1 MGKEA
6 GVVKFISGKAVAI
19 DQNGNERELK
29 VGDILYMG
37 ESIKTSDAADKIT
50 IVSNNGK
57 EITIVG
63 NDTLVLNQSTIGAEG
78 LADVSDLQNAIL
90 NGGDL
95 TKLEETAA
103 GGNTAAGGGDGVS
116 LSDAKFAEGGHYSNI
131 NATYRNLSDT
141 NRAFAS
147 YDSPISGYN
156 GGDDTIIPSNPLVT
170 FISDLNNDGTLSRV
184 EHARDTNLNTSKV
197 LITIPNDGTVRAG
210 DIVNITITKP
220 DGNTENK
227 TIPITPTIISNG
239 YQFDAPIQTGKISK
253 VDATITNFQGNVSG
267 RSEDSVTS
275 SGFSAPEVKFT
286 EDNSPDNSLLTY
298 TENAKDGKL
307 NETPVLI
314 TVKDVI
320 VGDVLH
326 VTLTKPDGKTEVR
339 DVPIDQDIINNG
351 YKIDNMPVEHNEP
364 SKVEAFVS
372 DRTNTMRSATAS
384 DSTTL
389 DVKPTLKFT
398 EDTDD
403 NIYLYDNENKQ
414 DNDFRSTTV
423 EITLPKD
430 VVIGDKIVI
439 TYTDPLT
446 KQDTTKEISLTQEMI
461 DNQKVNTSLPIF
473 PDVRT
478 SASVHVVDKN
488 NVRKSEESDQDSVM
502 PIGRNLYMTLPEEK
516 TLHEISR
523 QESMDE
529 HEVNETTALIRL
541 PNKIDNGD
549 IVTLTINEPTNGV
562 YTRNF
567 TINMNDKGEVTSI
580 TEIGN
585 GGQNF
590 PLTKESYNQYS
601 FKVPGFDLR
610 NGQDTTIR
618 ASITNMTPGR
628 HTSINESEVSASLEY
643 VKKPEVIF
651 GEANGTRSM
660 SREQAMSDGDLDST
674 TVTIKLPKNAV
685 SGDKLTVTIK
695 EPNEATAREIKYTIG
710 KDNNGKFF
718 VKDSDGNKIDTETDG
733 RSFKISGIKTATG
746 LETKVTAEIKDKD
759 GIQHAEDASSVTI
772 SNINNMAV
780 YFKEDADGN
789 VSLTRDESMKDGDLH
804 KTTIVV
810 KVPNNVIAGDVVTVK
825 IDNGTSPET
834 KKYNVISNVNGEI
847 KLEHVK
853 EDGTKE
859 TITTNAT
866 KNNEIEIPGVD
877 IVAGK
882 TITVKTK
889 TTDANGNGKAEAENH
904 NILETI
910 NDDMRIT
917 FKEDTDNDGILY
929 NAEANLDHSVN
940 TTTATIKLPSNFVLG
955 DKLIVESHNEDTPN
969 NKTTKTYEIVKDN
982 NGKLIAKHG
991 SEELD
996 ITDDTDGNKVVKYTL
1011 GLTEDHKTIINA
1023 KVTDNTG
1030 ADKTG
1035 ANEVETTSDITLDA
1049 QGNGSGSGFRLFIYE
1064 DTNRNGVLSR
1074 YEAMDDG
1081 KLNTTSAILQ
1091 IPTTVKSDDIIK
1103 VKVNGGAEKTYT
1115 VVSNDGTDV
1124 TIKDSDG
1131 RLVTLEPG
1139 NKLRISDVHIDK
1151 NNPAVVEA
1159 TINGVTKTA
1168 KATLQAMDTKDL
1180 KVEFVEDNASRD
1192 NVIDRDEAILDNDI
1206 KKTTISV
1213 QLPYSVVAGDKVTVT
1228 IKEPKADGSTSTR
1241 PITYTVTGN
1250 ANGIIS
1256 VKNEDTQDTLN
1267 LKNNTIKI
1275 PGVAMLPGRYTSA
1288 EATIKNGA
1296 ETTTSTEAKV
1306 QLAPLSDAGL
1316 SVSIVADKNDNGII
1330 SRDELDEYKK
1340 DNPSNNT
1347 SKVKVSI
1354 PGSVIEGDKIH
1365 VTVTKP
1371 GETTNAVDKKYE
1383 VESKDVNGNITLKDV
1398 TDPNHSFTIVDE
1410 NNNPKKFN
1418 ASNPLEL
1425 DAAIAVGKDKDTV
1438 AKVTLT
1444 DTFGESKT
1452 VSDTAH
1458 AEIDAIRGIMFNKDI
1473 KTSESGE
1480 RSTTVKVYLNEDARA
1495 GDKVEFKYTDPD
1507 NHHALTKTA
1516 EYTLSAADI
1525 TKGTFDQELDI
1536 NARSAYE
1543 LNVKASLKTSDGL
1556 ESKSYEPYKPFHI
1569 GVENYTVKFDASK
1582 DMKGGDSNNDT
1593 LVVDGQK
1600 VDFSHLADLNLL
1612 DAKVESFENIQ
1623 LKGNSEIKFDANAI
1637 FDITDNLN
1645 TILKIKGDATNK
1657 VDIKGKWELEKD
1669 PSIHADAGFK
1679 GYSSIDQ
1686 VNGKTIHIQIDDK
1699 IQTDL

>member
-1 MGKEA
+1 MAKEA

-63 NDTLVLNQSTIGAEG
+63 NDTLALNQSTIGTEG

-116 LSDAKFAEGGHYSNI
+116 LGDAKFAEGGHYSNI

-210 DIVNITITKP
+210 DILNITITKP

-286 EDNSPDNSLLTY
+286 EDNSPDNNLLTY

-326 VTLTKPDGKTEVR
+326 VTLTKPNGTTEVR
-339 DVPIDQDIINNG
+339 NVSIDQNIIDNG
-351 YKIDNMPVEHNEP
+351 YKIDNMPVEHGKP
-364 SKVEAFVS
+364 SKVEAYVADS
-372 DRTNTMRSATAS
+372 TNTMRSTTAS

-502 PIGRNLYMTLPEEK
+502 PIGRNLEMTLPEEK

-523 QESMDE
+523 QESTDDN
-529 HEVNETTALIRL
+529 EVNKTTARITL

-549 IVTLTINEPTNGV
+549 KLTLTITGPDPDDPVNNPSKT
-562 YTRNF
+562 YTREF
-567 TINMNDKGEVTSI
+567 TIHMDSKGVVTSV
-580 TEIGN
+580 TEN
-585 GGQNF
+585 GTSNV
-590 PLTKESYNQYS
+590 LTPIKSGDNQYTIDVS
-601 FKVPGFDLR
+601 GIQLKHGE
-610 NGQDTTIR
+610 DTTIK
-618 ASITNMTPGR
+618 AKVTNLNPNR

-651 GEANGTRSM
+651 GEANGNRSM
-660 SREQAMSDGDLDST
+660 SREQAMSDGDLNST

-685 SGDKLTVTIK
+685 NGDKLTVTIK

-759 GIQHAEDASSVTI
+759 GIQHAEDTSTVTI
-772 SNINNMAV
+772 SNINDMAV
-780 YFKEDADGN
+780 YFKEDADRN
-789 VSLTRDESMKDGDLH
+789 VSLTRAESKDADGDLH
-804 KTTIVV
+804 KTTVVV

-825 IDNGTSPET
+825 IDNGTP
-834 KKYNVISNVNGEI
+834 KKYSVISNLNGEI

-853 EDGTKE
+853 GDGTKE
-859 TITTNAT
+859 TITTNST
-866 KNNEIEIPGVD
+866 KNNEIEIPGVE
-877 IVAGK
+877 IIAGK
-882 TITVKTK
+882 TINVTTE
-889 TTDANGNGKAEAENH
+889 TTDASGGKKAEAQNH
-904 NILETI
+904 NTLETLN
-910 NDDMRIT
+910 NDMKIT
-917 FKEDTDNDGILY
+917 FDEDSDNDGILY
-929 NAEANLDHSVN
+929 NAEANRDHN
-940 TTTATIKLPSNFVLG
+940 EDTTTATIKLPSNFVLG

-982 NGKLIAKHG
+982 NGKLIAKNG

-996 ITDDTDGNKVVKYTL
+996 ITDDADGNKVVKYTL

-1030 ADKTG
+1030 ADK
-1035 ANEVETTSDITLDA
+1035 VETNSDITLDA
-1049 QGNGSGSGFRLFIYE
+1049 QGSGSGTGFRLFIDE
-1064 DTNRNGVLSR
+1064 DKDRNGVLSR
-1074 YEAMDDG
+1074 DEAMKDG
-1081 KLNTTSAILQ
+1081 KLNTTSATLQ
-1091 IPTTVKSDDIIK
+1091 IPTTVNSGGIIK

-1115 VVSNDGTDV
+1115 VASNDGTNV
-1124 TIKDSDG
+1124 TIKDAGGS
-1131 RLVTLEPG
+1131 LVALEPG
-1139 NKLRISDVHIDK
+1139 NKLKISDVHIDK
-1151 NNPAVVEA
+1151 DHPAVVEA

-1168 KATLQAMDTKDL
+1168 KATLESVDTKNL
-1180 KVEFVEDNASRD
+1180 KIEFVEDNASRD

-1206 KKTTISV
+1206 KKTIISV
-1213 QLPYSVVAGDKVTVT
+1213 QVPHNVTNGDKVAVT
-1228 IKEPKADGSTSTR
+1228 IKEPQANGTTGSRT
-1241 PITYTVTGN
+1241 ITYTVSKT
-1250 ANGIIS
+1250 ANGKIS
-1256 VKNEDTQDTLN
+1256 LTDDSDTTHTPHELE
-1267 LKNNTIKI
+1267 NNTIKI
-1275 PGVAMLPGRYTSA
+1275 PGVAMLPGRETSA
-1288 EATIKNGA
+1288 VATITNGA
-1296 ETTTSTEAKV
+1296 ETTTSSEAKAK
-1306 QLAPLSDAGL
+1306 LAPLSEAGL

-1330 SRDELDEYKK
+1330 SRDESGSKI
-1340 DNPSNNT
+1340 
-1347 SKVKVSI
+1347 SKVHVSI
-1354 PGSVIEGDKIH
+1354 PGSVIVGDKID
-1365 VTVTKP
+1365 VKI
-1371 GETTNAVDKKYE
+1371 TNPDGSTLTNHYE
-1383 VESKDVNGNITLKDV
+1383 VIGKDVNGKTTLKNIADPMHPITLGRD
-1398 TDPNHSFTIVDE
+1398 
-1410 NNNPKKFN
+1410 
-1418 ASNPLEL
+1418 NPLEL
-1425 DAAIAVGKDKDTV
+1425 DATIAVGKETK
-1438 AKVTLT
+1438 AEVTLT

-1480 RSTTVKVYLNEDARA
+1480 RSTTVKVYLNEDARE
-1495 GDKVEFKYTDPD
+1495 GDTVEFKYTNPD
-1507 NHHALTKTA
+1507 NHALTKTA
-1516 EYTLSAADI
+1516 TYTLSAADI
-1525 TKGTFDQELDI
+1525 AKGTFDQELDI
-1536 NARSAYE
+1536 NARSAYD

-1556 ESKSYEPYKPFHI
+1556 ESKSYEPYKPLHI

-1582 DMKGGDSNNDT
+1582 DMKGGEGHDT
-1593 LVVDGQK
+1593 LVFDKQIVDLRGIT
-1600 VDFSHLADLNLL
+1600 NL
-1612 DAKVESFENIQ
+1612 DSKVESFENLE
-1623 LKGNSEIKFDANAI
+1623 LKGETKIKFNAQNI
-1637 FDITDNLN
+1637 LDITDNPD
-1645 TILKIKGDATNK
+1645 TVLKIKGGNIDANGNKITK
-1657 VDIKGKWELEKD
+1657 VDLVHKWTED
-1669 PSIHADAGFK
+1669 HSYDTAGFK

-1686 VNGKTIHIQIDDK
+1686 INGKTIHIQIDDK
-1699 IQTDL
+1699 IHTDL

>member
-1 MGKEA
+1 MAKEA

-63 NDTLVLNQSTIGAEG
+63 NDTLALNQSTIGTEG

-210 DIVNITITKP
+210 DILNITITKP

-267 RSEDSVTS
+267 RSEDSITS

-286 EDNSPDNSLLTY
+286 EDNGPDNSLLTY

-326 VTLTKPDGKTEVR
+326 VTLTKPDGTTEVKN
-339 DVPIDQDIINNG
+339 VSIDQNIIDNG
-351 YKIDNMPVEHNEP
+351 YKISNMPVEHGKP
-364 SKVEAFVS
+364 SKVEAYVADS
-372 DRTNTMRSATAS
+372 TNTMRSATAS

-389 DVKPTLKFT
+389 DVKPTLTFT
-398 EDTDD
+398 EDQD
-403 NIYLYDNENKQ
+403 NNGYLYDPENSQ
-414 DNDFRSTTV
+414 DNNFRSTTV

-502 PIGRNLYMTLPEEK
+502 PIGRNLEMTLPEEK

-585 GGQNF
+585 GEQNF

-660 SREQAMSDGDLDST
+660 SREQAMSDHDLNST

-733 RSFKISGIKTATG
+733 RSFKVSGIKTATG

-759 GIQHAEDASSVTI
+759 GIQHAEDTSTVTI
-772 SNINNMAV
+772 SNINDMAV
-780 YFKEDADGN
+780 YFKEDADRN
-789 VSLTRDESMKDGDLH
+789 VSLTRAESKDSDGDLH
-804 KTTIVV
+804 KTTVVV
-810 KVPNNVIAGDVVTVK
+810 KVPNNVIVGDVVTVK
-825 IDNGTSPET
+825 IDNGTSPKT
-834 KKYNVISNVNGEI
+834 YKVTGRDPSGKIM
-847 KLEHVK
+847 LEDTSTHNS
-853 EDGTKE
+853 
-859 TITTNAT
+859 ITASD
-866 KNNEIEIPGVD
+866 KNEIEIPGVE
-877 IVAGK
+877 IIAGK
-882 TITVKTK
+882 TINVTTE
-889 TTDANGNGKAEAENH
+889 TTDASGGKKAEAQNH
-904 NILETI
+904 NTLETLN
-910 NDDMRIT
+910 NDMKIT
-917 FKEDTDNDGILY
+917 FDEDSDNDGILY
-929 NAEANLDHSVN
+929 NAEANRDHN
-940 TTTATIKLPSNFVLG
+940 EDTTTATIKLPSNFVLG
-955 DKLIVESHNEDTPN
+955 DKLIVESHNEDTLN

-982 NGKLIAKHG
+982 NGKLIAKNG

-996 ITDDTDGNKVVKYTL
+996 ITDDADGNKVVKYTL

-1030 ADKTG
+1030 ADK
-1035 ANEVETTSDITLDA
+1035 VETNSDITLDA
-1049 QGNGSGSGFRLFIYE
+1049 QGSGSGTGFRLFIDE
-1064 DTNRNGVLSR
+1064 DKDRNGVLSR
-1074 YEAMDDG
+1074 DEAMKDG
-1081 KLNTTSAILQ
+1081 KLNTTSATLQ
-1091 IPTTVKSDDIIK
+1091 IPTTVNGGDIIK
-1103 VKVNGGAEKTYT
+1103 VKVNGGAEQEYT
-1115 VVSNDGTDV
+1115 VVSNVSNRITLKFPDNHTELLPTD
-1124 TIKDSDG
+1124 
-1131 RLVTLEPG
+1131 
-1139 NKLRISDVHIDK
+1139 NKLKISNVHIDK
-1151 NNPAVVEA
+1151 DHPAVVEA

-1168 KATLQAMDTKDL
+1168 KATLESVDTKNL
-1180 KVEFVEDNASRD
+1180 KIEFVEDNASRD

-1206 KKTTISV
+1206 KKTIISV
-1213 QLPYSVVAGDKVTVT
+1213 QVPHNVTNGDKVAVT
-1228 IKEPKADGSTSTR
+1228 IKEPQANGTTGSRT
-1241 PITYTVTGN
+1241 ITYTVSKT
-1250 ANGIIS
+1250 ANGKIS
-1256 VKNEDTQDTLN
+1256 LTDDATHVTTQLA
-1267 LKNNTIKI
+1267 NNTIKI
-1275 PGVAMLPGRYTSA
+1275 PGVAMLPGRETSA
-1288 EATIKNGA
+1288 VATITNGA
-1296 ETTTSTEAKV
+1296 ETTTSSEAKAK
-1306 QLAPLSDAGL
+1306 LAPLSEAGL

-1330 SRDELDEYKK
+1330 SRDESGSKI
-1340 DNPSNNT
+1340 
-1347 SKVKVSI
+1347 SKVHVSI
-1354 PGSVIEGDKIH
+1354 PGSVIAGDKID
-1365 VTVTKP
+1365 VKITNPNGSTLTKH
-1371 GETTNAVDKKYE
+1371 YE
-1383 VESKDVNGNITLKDV
+1383 VMRKDVNGKITLKNLDDSSQQ
-1398 TDPNHSFTIVDE
+1398 TLGRDT
-1410 NNNPKKFN
+1410 
-1418 ASNPLEL
+1418 PLDL
-1425 DAAIAVGKDKDTV
+1425 DATIAVGKDTK
-1438 AKVTLT
+1438 AEVTLT

-1473 KTSESGE
+1473 KTSENGE
-1480 RSTTVKVYLNEDARA
+1480 RSTTVKVYLNEDARN
-1495 GDKVEFKYTDPD
+1495 GDTVEFKYTDPD

-1516 EYTLSAADI
+1516 THTLSAEDI
-1525 TKGTFDQELDI
+1525 AKGTFDQELDI
-1536 NARSAYE
+1536 NARSAYDLE
-1543 LNVKASLKTSDGL
+1543 VKATLKTSDSDGL
-1556 ESKSYEPYKPFHI
+1556 ESKSYEPYKPLHI

-1582 DMKGGDSNNDT
+1582 DMKGGKGNDT
-1593 LVVDGQK
+1593 LVFDGDK
-1600 VDFSHLADLNLL
+1600 VDFNNISNL
-1612 DAKVESFENIQ
+1612 DSKVESFENIE
-1623 LKGNSEIKFDANAI
+1623 LKGKTEIKFNAQNI
-1637 FDITDNLN
+1637 LDITDNHD
-1645 TILKIKGDATNK
+1645 TVLKIKGGDVDANGNKITK
-1657 VDIKGKWELEKD
+1657 VDLDHKWD
-1669 PSIHADAGFK
+1669 RDSNYDASGFK

-1686 VNGKTIHIQIDDK
+1686 INGKTIHIQIDDK
-1699 IQTDL
+1699 IHTDL

>member
-1 MGKEA
+1 MAKEA

-63 NDTLVLNQSTIGAEG
+63 NDTLALNQSTIGAEG
-78 LADVSDLQNAIL
+78 LADVSDLQNTIL

-95 TKLEETAA
+95 TKFEETAA

-210 DIVNITITKP
+210 DILNITITKP

-286 EDNSPDNSLLTY
+286 EDNGPDNNLLTY

-326 VTLTKPDGKTEVR
+326 VTLTKPDGTTEVKN
-339 DVPIDQDIINNG
+339 VSIDQNIIDNG
-351 YKIDNMPVEHNEP
+351 YKIGNMPVEHGKP
-364 SKVEAFVS
+364 SKVEAYVADS
-372 DRTNTMRSATAS
+372 TNTMRSATAS

-389 DVKPTLKFT
+389 DVKPTLTFT
-398 EDTDD
+398 EDQD
-403 NIYLYDNENKQ
+403 NNGYLYDPENSQ
-414 DNDFRSTTV
+414 DNNFRSTTV

-502 PIGRNLYMTLPEEK
+502 PIGRNLEMTLPEEK

-523 QESMDE
+523 QESTDDN
-529 HEVNETTALIRL
+529 EVNKTTARITL

-549 IVTLTINEPTNGV
+549 KLTLTITGPDPDDPVNNPSKT
-562 YTRNF
+562 YTREF
-567 TINMNDKGEVTSI
+567 TIHMDSKGAVTSV
-580 TEIGN
+580 TEN
-585 GGQNF
+585 GTSNV
-590 PLTKESYNQYS
+590 LTPIKAGDNQYIINVS
-601 FKVPGFDLR
+601 GIQLKHGE
-610 NGQDTTIR
+610 DTTIK
-618 ASITNMTPGR
+618 AKVTNLNPNR

-660 SREQAMSDGDLDST
+660 SREQAMSDHDLNST

-695 EPNEATAREIKYTIG
+695 EPNEATAREIKYIIG
-710 KDNNGKFF
+710 KDNNGKFY
-718 VKDSDGNKIDTETDG
+718 VKDSGGNKIDTETDG

-759 GIQHAEDASSVTI
+759 GIQHAEDTSTVTI
-772 SNINNMAV
+772 SNINDMAV
-780 YFKEDADGN
+780 YFKEDADRN
-789 VSLTRDESMKDGDLH
+789 VSLTRAESKDADGDLH
-804 KTTIVV
+804 KTTVVV
-810 KVPNNVIAGDVVTVK
+810 KVPNNVIVGDMVTIK
-825 IDNGTSPET
+825 IDNGTSPKTYKVTGRDPSGKIMLEDT
-834 KKYNVISNVNGEI
+834 STHIS
-847 KLEHVK
+847 
-853 EDGTKE
+853 
-859 TITTNAT
+859 ITASD
-866 KNNEIEIPGVD
+866 KNEIEIPGVE
-877 IVAGK
+877 IIAGK
-882 TITVKTK
+882 TINVTAE
-889 TTDANGNGKAEAENH
+889 TTDASGGKKAEAQNH
-904 NILETI
+904 NTLEKLHE
-910 NDDMRIT
+910 DMEIT
-917 FKEDTDNDGILY
+917 FEKDTDNDGILGST
-929 NAEANLDHSVN
+929 EATGA
-940 TTTATIKLPSNFVLG
+940 TTIATIKLPSNFVLG

-982 NGKLIAKHG
+982 NGKLIAKNG

-996 ITDDTDGNKVVKYTL
+996 ITDDADGNKVVKYTL

-1030 ADKTG
+1030 ADK
-1035 ANEVETTSDITLDA
+1035 VETNSDITLDA
-1049 QGNGSGSGFRLFIYE
+1049 QGSGSGTGFRLFIDE
-1064 DTNRNGVLSR
+1064 DKDRNGVLSR
-1074 YEAMDDG
+1074 DEAMKDG
-1081 KLNTTSAILQ
+1081 KLNTTSATLQ
-1091 IPTTVKSDDIIK
+1091 IPTTVNSGDIIK
-1103 VKVNGGAEKTYT
+1103 VKVNGGAEQEYT
-1115 VVSNDGTDV
+1115 VVSNDGTNV
-1124 TIKDSDG
+1124 TIKDAGGSI
-1131 RLVTLEPG
+1131 VALEPG
-1139 NKLRISDVHIDK
+1139 NKLKISDVHIDK
-1151 NNPAVVEA
+1151 DHPAVVES
-1159 TINGVTKTA
+1159 TINGATKIA
-1168 KATLQAMDTKDL
+1168 KATLESVDTKNL
-1180 KVEFVEDNASRD
+1180 KIEFVEDNASRD

-1206 KKTTISV
+1206 KKTIISV
-1213 QLPYSVVAGDKVTVT
+1213 QVPHNVTNGDKVAVT
-1228 IKEPKADGSTSTR
+1228 IKEPQANGTTGSRT
-1241 PITYTVTGN
+1241 ITYTVSKT
-1250 ANGIIS
+1250 ANGKIS
-1256 VKNEDTQDTLN
+1256 LTDDSDTTHTPHELE
-1267 LKNNTIKI
+1267 NNTIKI
-1275 PGVAMLPGRYTSA
+1275 PGVAMLPGRETSA
-1288 EATIKNGA
+1288 VATITNGA
-1296 ETTTSTEAKV
+1296 ETTTSSEAKAK
-1306 QLAPLSDAGL
+1306 LAPLSEAGL

-1330 SRDELDEYKK
+1330 SRDESGSKI
-1340 DNPSNNT
+1340 
-1347 SKVKVSI
+1347 SKVHVSI
-1354 PGSVIEGDKIH
+1354 PGSVIAGDKID
-1365 VTVTKP
+1365 VKI
-1371 GETTNAVDKKYE
+1371 TNPDSSKVIKHYE
-1383 VESKDVNGNITLKDV
+1383 VDSKDVNGNITLKDV
-1398 TDPNHSFTIVDE
+1398 TDPAHTFTYPKQVNTNH
-1410 NNNPKKFN
+1410 
-1418 ASNPLEL
+1418 PLEL
-1425 DAAIAVGKDKDTV
+1425 DATIAVGKETK
-1438 AKVTLT
+1438 AEVTLT

-1480 RSTTVKVYLNEDARA
+1480 KSTTVKVYLNEDARE
-1495 GDKVEFKYTDPD
+1495 GDTVEFKYTNPD
-1507 NHHALTKTA
+1507 NHTPTKTA
-1516 EYTLSAADI
+1516 THTLSAADI
-1525 TKGTFDQELDI
+1525 AKGTFDQELDI
-1536 NARSAYE
+1536 NARSAYD

-1556 ESKSYEPYKPFHI
+1556 ESKSYEPYKPLHI

-1582 DMKGGDSNNDT
+1582 DMKGGEGNDT
-1593 LVVDGQK
+1593 LVFDGDK
-1600 VDFSHLADLNLL
+1600 VNFNNIRNL
-1612 DAKVESFENIQ
+1612 DSKVESFENIE
-1623 LKGNSEIKFDANAI
+1623 LKGKTEIKELNAQNI
-1637 FDITDNLN
+1637 LDITDNHD
-1645 TILKIKGDATNK
+1645 TVLKIKGGDVDANGNKITK
-1657 VDIKGKWELEKD
+1657 VDLGGKWNPEHSND
-1669 PSIHADAGFK
+1669 TNGFK

-1686 VNGKTIHIQIDDK
+1686 INGKTIHIQIDDK
-1699 IQTDL
+1699 IHTDL

>member
-1 MGKEA
+1 MAKEA

-63 NDTLVLNQSTIGAEG
+63 NDTLALNQSTIGAEG

-116 LSDAKFAEGGHYSNI
+116 LGDAKFAEGGHYSNI

-210 DIVNITITKP
+210 DILNITITKP

-275 SGFSAPEVKFT
+275 SGFSTPEVKFT
-286 EDNSPDNSLLTY
+286 EDNSPDNNLLTY

-326 VTLTKPDGKTEVR
+326 VTLTKPNGTTEVR
-339 DVPIDQDIINNG
+339 NVSINQNIIDNG
-351 YKIDNMPVEHNEP
+351 YKIDNMPVEHGKP
-364 SKVEAFVS
+364 SKVEAYVADS
-372 DRTNTMRSATAS
+372 TNTMRSATAS

-389 DVKPTLKFT
+389 DVKPTLTFT
-398 EDTDD
+398 EDQD
-403 NIYLYDNENKQ
+403 NNGYLYDPENSQ
-414 DNDFRSTTV
+414 DNNFRSTTV

-430 VVIGDKIVI
+430 VVVGDKIVI
-439 TYTDPLT
+439 TYTDPLHT
-446 KQDTTKEISLTQEMI
+446 SQNLEKSITLTQEMI

-502 PIGRNLYMTLPEEK
+502 PIGRNLEMTLPEEK

-523 QESMDE
+523 QESTDDN
-529 HEVNETTALIRL
+529 EVNKTTARITL

-549 IVTLTINEPTNGV
+549 KLTLTITGPDPDDPVNNPSKT
-562 YTRNF
+562 YTREF
-567 TINMNDKGEVTSI
+567 TIHMDSKGVVTSV
-580 TEIGN
+580 TEN
-585 GGQNF
+585 GTSNV
-590 PLTKESYNQYS
+590 LTPTKAGDNQYIINVS
-601 FKVPGFDLR
+601 GIQLKHGE
-610 NGQDTTIR
+610 DTTIK
-618 ASITNMTPGR
+618 AKVTNLNPNR

-643 VKKPEVIF
+643 VKKPEVVF
-651 GEANGTRSM
+651 GEANGTKSM
-660 SREQAMSDGDLDST
+660 SREQAMSDHDLNST

-759 GIQHAEDASSVTI
+759 GIQHAEDTSTVTI
-772 SNINNMAV
+772 SNINDMAV
-780 YFKEDADGN
+780 YFKEDADRN
-789 VSLTRDESMKDGDLH
+789 VSLTRAESKDADGDLH
-804 KTTIVV
+804 KTTVVV
-810 KVPNNVIAGDVVTVK
+810 KVPNNVIVGDVVTVK
-825 IDNGTSPET
+825 IDNGTSPKT
-834 KKYNVISNVNGEI
+834 YKVTGRDPSGKIM
-847 KLEHVK
+847 LEDTSTH
-853 EDGTKE
+853 TS
-859 TITTNAT
+859 ITASD
-866 KNNEIEIPGVD
+866 KNEIEIPGVE
-877 IVAGK
+877 IIAGK
-882 TITVKTK
+882 TINVTTE
-889 TTDANGNGKAEAENH
+889 TTDASGGKKAEAQNH
-904 NILETI
+904 NTLEKLHE
-910 NDDMRIT
+910 DMEIT
-917 FKEDTDNDGILY
+917 FEKDTNNDGILGST
-929 NAEANLDHSVN
+929 EATGA
-940 TTTATIKLPSNFVLG
+940 TTIATIKLPSNFVLG

-982 NGKLIAKHG
+982 NGKLIAKNG

-996 ITDDTDGNKVVKYTL
+996 ITDDADSNKVVKYTL

-1030 ADKTG
+1030 ADK
-1035 ANEVETTSDITLDA
+1035 VETNSDITLDA
-1049 QGNGSGSGFRLFIYE
+1049 QGSGSGTGFRLFIDE
-1064 DTNRNGVLSR
+1064 DKDRNGVLSR
-1074 YEAMDDG
+1074 DEAMKDG
-1081 KLNTTSAILQ
+1081 KLNTTSATLQ
-1091 IPTTVKSDDIIK
+1091 IPTTVNSGDIIK
-1103 VKVNGGAEKTYT
+1103 VKVNGGVEQEYT
-1115 VVSNDGTDV
+1115 VVSNVSNRITLKFPDNHTELLPTD
-1124 TIKDSDG
+1124 
-1131 RLVTLEPG
+1131 
-1139 NKLRISDVHIDK
+1139 NKLKISDVHIDK
-1151 NNPAVVEA
+1151 DHPAVVEA

-1168 KATLQAMDTKDL
+1168 KATLESVDTKNL
-1180 KVEFVEDNASRD
+1180 KIEFVEDNASRD

-1206 KKTTISV
+1206 KKTIISV
-1213 QLPYSVVAGDKVTVT
+1213 QVPHNVTNGDKVAVT
-1228 IKEPKADGSTSTR
+1228 IKEPQTNGTTGSRT
-1241 PITYTVTGN
+1241 ITYTVSKT
-1250 ANGIIS
+1250 ANGKIS
-1256 VKNEDTQDTLN
+1256 LTDDTTHVTTQLA
-1267 LKNNTIKI
+1267 NNTIKI
-1275 PGVAMLPGRYTSA
+1275 PGVAMLPGRETSA
-1288 EATIKNGA
+1288 VATITNGA
-1296 ETTTSTEAKV
+1296 ETTTSSEAKAK
-1306 QLAPLSDAGL
+1306 LAPLSEAGL

-1330 SRDELDEYKK
+1330 SRDESGSKI
-1340 DNPSNNT
+1340 
-1347 SKVKVSI
+1347 SKVHVSI
-1354 PGSVIEGDKIH
+1354 PGSVIAGDKID
-1365 VTVTKP
+1365 VKITNPNGSILTKH
-1371 GETTNAVDKKYE
+1371 YE
-1383 VESKDVNGNITLKDV
+1383 VMGKDVNGKITLKNLDDNSQQ
-1398 TDPNHSFTIVDE
+1398 TLDRD
-1410 NNNPKKFN
+1410 K
-1418 ASNPLEL
+1418 PLDL
-1425 DAAIAVGKDKDTV
+1425 DATIAVDKETK
-1438 AKVTLT
+1438 AEVTLT

-1480 RSTTVKVYLNEDARA
+1480 RSTTVKVYLNEDARD
-1495 GDKVEFKYTDPD
+1495 GDTVEFKYTDPD

-1516 EYTLSAADI
+1516 THTLSAEDI
-1525 TKGTFDQELDI
+1525 TKGVFEQSLDI
-1536 NARSAYE
+1536 NARSAYDLE
-1543 LNVKASLKTSDGL
+1543 VKATLKTSDSDGL
-1556 ESKSYEPYKPFHI
+1556 ESKSYEPYKPLHI

-1582 DMKGGDSNNDT
+1582 DMKGGEGNDT
-1593 LVVDGQK
+1593 LVFDKQIVDLRGITN
-1600 VDFSHLADLNLL
+1600 LNS
-1612 DAKVESFENIQ
+1612 KVESFENLE
-1623 LKGNSEIKFDANAI
+1623 LKGKTEIKFNVQNI
-1637 FDITDNLN
+1637 LDITDNPD
-1645 TILKIKGDATNK
+1645 TVLKIKGGDVDANGNKITK
-1657 VDIKGKWELEKD
+1657 VDLVHKWT
-1669 PSIHADAGFK
+1669 ADHSYDTAGFK

-1699 IQTDL
+1699 IHTDL

>member
-1 MGKEA
+1 MAKEA

-63 NDTLVLNQSTIGAEG
+63 NDTLALNQSTIGAEG

-210 DIVNITITKP
+210 DILNITITKP

-286 EDNSPDNSLLTY
+286 EDNSPDNNLLTY

-326 VTLTKPDGKTEVR
+326 VTLTKPNGTTEVR
-339 DVPIDQDIINNG
+339 NVSIDQNIIDNG
-351 YKIDNMPVEHNEP
+351 YKISNMPVEHGKP
-364 SKVEAFVS
+364 SKVEAYVADS
-372 DRTNTMRSATAS
+372 TNTMRSATAS

-389 DVKPTLKFT
+389 DVKPTLTFT
-398 EDTDD
+398 EDQD
-403 NIYLYDNENKQ
+403 NNGYLYDPENSQ
-414 DNDFRSTTV
+414 DNNFRSTTV

-430 VVIGDKIVI
+430 VVVGDKIVI
-439 TYTDPLT
+439 TYTDPLH
-446 KQDTTKEISLTQEMI
+446 ISQNLEKSITLTQEMI

-502 PIGRNLYMTLPEEK
+502 PIGRNLEMTLPEEK

-567 TINMNDKGEVTSI
+567 TINMNNKGEVTSI

-585 GGQNF
+585 GGQDF

-618 ASITNMTPGR
+618 ASITNMTPDR
-628 HTSINESEVSASLEY
+628 HTSINEPEVSASLEH

-651 GEANGTRSM
+651 KEADGAKTM
-660 SREQAMSDGDLDST
+660 SREQAMSDDNLNST

-685 SGDKLTVTIK
+685 SGDKLTVTIENELDEKDSNGKSKFHK
-695 EPNEATAREIKYTIG
+695 EDPKEYTVR
-710 KDNNGKFF
+710 KDPNGKFY
-718 VKDSDGNKIDTETDG
+718 VEDSGGNKIDTDTDG

-759 GIQHAEDASSVTI
+759 GIQHAEDTSTVTI
-772 SNINNMAV
+772 SNINDMAV
-780 YFKEDADGN
+780 YFKEDADRN
-789 VSLTRDESMKDGDLH
+789 VSLTRAESKDADGDLH
-804 KTTIVV
+804 KTTVVV

-825 IDNGTSPET
+825 MDNDTSPKT
-834 KKYNVISNVNGEI
+834 YKVTGRDPSGKIM
-847 KLEHVK
+847 LEDTSTH
-853 EDGTKE
+853 TS
-859 TITTNAT
+859 ITASD
-866 KNNEIEIPGVD
+866 KNEIEIPGVE
-877 IVAGK
+877 IIAGK
-882 TITVKTK
+882 TINVTTE
-889 TTDANGNGKAEAENH
+889 TTDASGGKKAEAQNH
-904 NILETI
+904 NTLEKLHE
-910 NDDMRIT
+910 DMEIT
-917 FKEDTDNDGILY
+917 FEKDTNNDGILGST
-929 NAEANLDHSVN
+929 EATGA
-940 TTTATIKLPSNFVLG
+940 TTIATIKLPSNFVLG

-969 NKTTKTYEIVKDN
+969 NKTTKIYEIVKDN
-982 NGKLIAKHG
+982 NGKLIAKNG

-996 ITDDTDGNKVVKYTL
+996 ITDDADRNKVVKYTL

-1030 ADKTG
+1030 ADK
-1035 ANEVETTSDITLDA
+1035 VETNSDITLDA
-1049 QGNGSGSGFRLFIYE
+1049 QGSGSGTGFRLFIDE
-1064 DTNRNGVLSR
+1064 DKDRNGVLSR
-1074 YEAMDDG
+1074 DEAMKDG
-1081 KLNTTSAILQ
+1081 KLNTTSATLQ
-1091 IPTTVKSDDIIK
+1091 IPTTVNSGDIIK
-1103 VKVNGGAEKTYT
+1103 VKVNGGVEQEYT
-1115 VVSNDGTDV
+1115 VVSNVSNRITLKFPDNHTELLPTD
-1124 TIKDSDG
+1124 
-1131 RLVTLEPG
+1131 
-1139 NKLRISDVHIDK
+1139 NKLKISNVHIDK
-1151 NNPAVVEA
+1151 DNPAVVKA
-1159 TINGVTKTA
+1159 TIKDINTGSEVVKTA
-1168 KATLQAMDTKDL
+1168 KATLQAIDTKGI

-1206 KKTTISV
+1206 KKTIISV
-1213 QLPYSVVAGDKVTVT
+1213 QVPHNVTNGDKVAVT
-1228 IKEPKADGSTSTR
+1228 IKEPQANGTTGSRT
-1241 PITYTVTGN
+1241 ITYTVSKT
-1250 ANGIIS
+1250 ANGKIS
-1256 VKNEDTQDTLN
+1256 LTDDSDTTHTPHELE
-1267 LKNNTIKI
+1267 NNTIKI
-1275 PGVAMLPGRYTSA
+1275 PGVAMLPGRETSA
-1288 EATIKNGA
+1288 VATITNGA
-1296 ETTTSTEAKV
+1296 ETTTSSEAKAK
-1306 QLAPLSDAGL
+1306 LAPLSEAGL

-1330 SRDELDEYKK
+1330 SRDESGSKI
-1340 DNPSNNT
+1340 
-1347 SKVKVSI
+1347 SKVHVSI
-1354 PGSVIEGDKIH
+1354 PGSVIAGDKID
-1365 VTVTKP
+1365 VKITNPNGSTLTKH
-1371 GETTNAVDKKYE
+1371 YE
-1383 VESKDVNGNITLKDV
+1383 VMRKDVNGKITLKNLDDSSQQ
-1398 TDPNHSFTIVDE
+1398 TLDRDKPLDL
-1410 NNNPKKFN
+1410 N
-1418 ASNPLEL
+1418 AT
-1425 DAAIAVGKDKDTV
+1425 IAVDKETK
-1438 AKVTLT
+1438 AEVTLT

-1480 RSTTVKVYLNEDARA
+1480 RSTTVKVYLNEDARN
-1495 GDKVEFKYTDPD
+1495 GDTVEFKYTDPD

-1516 EYTLSAADI
+1516 THTLSAEDI
-1525 TKGTFDQELDI
+1525 TKGVFEQSLDI
-1536 NARSAYE
+1536 NARSAYDLE
-1543 LNVKASLKTSDGL
+1543 VKATLKTSDSDGL
-1556 ESKSYEPYKPFHI
+1556 ESKSYEPYKPLHI

-1582 DMKGGDSNNDT
+1582 DMKGGKGNDT
-1593 LVVDGQK
+1593 LVFDGDK
-1600 VDFSHLADLNLL
+1600 VNFNNISNL
-1612 DAKVESFENIQ
+1612 DSKVESFENLE
-1623 LKGNSEIKFDANAI
+1623 LKGKTEIKFNVQNI
-1637 FDITDNLN
+1637 LDITDNPD
-1645 TILKIKGDATNK
+1645 TVLKIKGGDVDANGNKITK
-1657 VDIKGKWELEKD
+1657 VDLDHKWD
-1669 PSIHADAGFK
+1669 RDSNYDASGFK

-1686 VNGKTIHIQIDDK
+1686 INGKTIHIQIDDK
-1699 IQTDL
+1699 IHTDL

>member
-1 MGKEA
+1 MAKEA

-63 NDTLVLNQSTIGAEG
+63 NDTLALNQSTIGAEG

-156 GGDDTIIPSNPLVT
+156 SGDDTIIPSNPLVT

-210 DIVNITITKP
+210 DILNITITKP

-267 RSEDSVTS
+267 RSEDSITS

-286 EDNSPDNSLLTY
+286 EDNGPDNNLLTY

-307 NETPVLI
+307 NETSVLI

-326 VTLTKPDGKTEVR
+326 VTLTKPDGTTEVKN
-339 DVPIDQDIINNG
+339 VSIDQNIIDNG
-351 YKIDNMPVEHNEP
+351 YKISNMPVEHGKP
-364 SKVEAFVS
+364 SKVEAYVADS
-372 DRTNTMRSATAS
+372 TNTMRSATAS

-389 DVKPTLKFT
+389 DVKPTLTFT
-398 EDTDD
+398 EDQD
-403 NIYLYDNENKQ
+403 NNGYLYDPENSQ
-414 DNDFRSTTV
+414 DNNFRSTTV

-502 PIGRNLYMTLPEEK
+502 PIGRNLEMTLPEEK

-523 QESMDE
+523 QESTDDN
-529 HEVNETTALIRL
+529 EVNKTTARITL

-549 IVTLTINEPTNGV
+549 KLTLTITGPDPDDPVNNPSKT
-562 YTRNF
+562 YTREF
-567 TINMNDKGEVTSI
+567 TIHMDSKGAVTSV
-580 TEIGN
+580 TEN
-585 GGQNF
+585 GTSNV
-590 PLTKESYNQYS
+590 LTPIKSGDNQYTIDVS
-601 FKVPGFDLR
+601 GIQLKHGE
-610 NGQDTTIR
+610 DTTIK
-618 ASITNMTPGR
+618 AKVTNLNPNR

-660 SREQAMSDGDLDST
+660 SREQAISDHDLNST

-759 GIQHAEDASSVTI
+759 GIQHAEDTSTVTI
-772 SNINNMAV
+772 SNINDMAV
-780 YFKEDADGN
+780 YFKEDTDRN
-789 VSLTRDESMKDGDLH
+789 VSLTRAESKDADGNLH
-804 KTTIVV
+804 KTTVVV

-825 IDNGTSPET
+825 IDNGTSPKT
-834 KKYNVISNVNGEI
+834 YKVTGRDPSGKIM
-847 KLEHVK
+847 LEDTSTHAS
-853 EDGTKE
+853 
-859 TITTNAT
+859 ITASD
-866 KNNEIEIPGVD
+866 KNEIEIPGVE
-877 IVAGK
+877 IIAGK
-882 TITVKTK
+882 TINVTTE
-889 TTDANGNGKAEAENH
+889 TTDASGGKKAEAQNH
-904 NILETI
+904 NTLEKLHE
-910 NDDMRIT
+910 DMEIT
-917 FKEDTDNDGILY
+917 FEKDINNDGILGSS
-929 NAEANLDHSVN
+929 EATGA
-940 TTTATIKLPSNFVLG
+940 TTIATIKLPSNFVLG

-982 NGKLIAKHG
+982 NGKLIAKNG

-996 ITDDTDGNKVVKYTL
+996 ITDDADSNKVVKYTL

-1030 ADKTG
+1030 ADK
-1035 ANEVETTSDITLDA
+1035 VETNSDITLDA
-1049 QGNGSGSGFRLFIYE
+1049 QGSGSGTGFRLFIDE
-1064 DTNRNGVLSR
+1064 DKDRNGVLSR
-1074 YEAMDDG
+1074 DEAMKDG
-1081 KLNTTSAILQ
+1081 NLNTTSAILQ
-1091 IPTTVKSDDIIK
+1091 IPTTVNSGDTIK

-1115 VVSNDGTDV
+1115 VASNDGTNV
-1124 TIKDSDG
+1124 TIKDAGGSI
-1131 RLVTLEPG
+1131 VALEPG
-1139 NKLRISDVHIDK
+1139 NKLKISNVHIDK
-1151 NNPAVVEA
+1151 DHPAVVEA

-1168 KATLQAMDTKDL
+1168 KATLESVDTKNL
-1180 KVEFVEDNASRD
+1180 KIEFVEDNASRD

-1206 KKTTISV
+1206 KKTIISV
-1213 QLPYSVVAGDKVTVT
+1213 QVPHNVTNGDKVAVT
-1228 IKEPKADGSTSTR
+1228 IKEPQANGTTGSRT
-1241 PITYTVTGN
+1241 ITYTVSKT
-1250 ANGIIS
+1250 ANGKIS
-1256 VKNEDTQDTLN
+1256 LTDDSDTTHTPHELE
-1267 LKNNTIKI
+1267 NNTIKI
-1275 PGVAMLPGRYTSA
+1275 PGVAMLPGREASA
-1288 EATIKNGA
+1288 VATITNGA
-1296 ETTTSTEAKV
+1296 ETTTSSEAKAK
-1306 QLAPLSDAGL
+1306 LAPLSEAGL

-1330 SRDELDEYKK
+1330 SRDESGSKI
-1340 DNPSNNT
+1340 
-1347 SKVKVSI
+1347 SKVYVSI
-1354 PGSVIEGDKIH
+1354 PGSVIAGDKID
-1365 VTVTKP
+1365 VKITNPNGSILTKH
-1371 GETTNAVDKKYE
+1371 YE
-1383 VESKDVNGNITLKDV
+1383 VIGKDVNGKITLKNLDDNSQQ
-1398 TDPNHSFTIVDE
+1398 TLGRDT
-1410 NNNPKKFN
+1410 
-1418 ASNPLEL
+1418 PLDL
-1425 DAAIAVGKDKDTV
+1425 DATIAVGKETK
-1438 AKVTLT
+1438 AEVTLT

-1480 RSTTVKVYLNEDARA
+1480 RSTTVKVYLNEDARN
-1495 GDKVEFKYTDPD
+1495 GDTVEFKYTDPD

-1516 EYTLSAADI
+1516 THTLSAEDI
-1525 TKGTFDQELDI
+1525 TKGVFEQSLDI
-1536 NARSAYE
+1536 NARSAYDLE
-1543 LNVKASLKTSDGL
+1543 VKATLKTSDSDGL
-1556 ESKSYEPYKPFHI
+1556 ESKSYEPYKPLHI

-1582 DMKGGDSNNDT
+1582 DMKGGEGHDT
-1593 LVVDGQK
+1593 LVFDKQIVDLRGI
-1600 VDFSHLADLNLL
+1600 ANLNS
-1612 DAKVESFENIQ
+1612 KVESFENLE
-1623 LKGNSEIKFDANAI
+1623 LKGETKIKFNAQNI
-1637 FDITDNLN
+1637 LDITDNPD
-1645 TILKIKGDATNK
+1645 TVLKIKGGDVDANGNKITK
-1657 VDIKGKWELEKD
+1657 VDLVHKWT
-1669 PSIHADAGFK
+1669 ADHSYDTAGFK

-1686 VNGKTIHIQIDDK
+1686 INGKTIHIQIDDK

>member
-1 MGKEA
+1 MAKEA

-63 NDTLVLNQSTIGAEG
+63 NDTLALNQSTIGAEG
-78 LADVSDLQNAIL
+78 LADISDLQNAIL

-116 LSDAKFAEGGHYSNI
+116 LGDAKFAEGGHYSNI

-147 YDSPISGYN
+147 YDSSISGYN

-210 DIVNITITKP
+210 DILNITITKP

-286 EDNSPDNSLLTY
+286 EDNSPDNNLLTY
-298 TENAKDGKL
+298 TENAKDGNL

-320 VGDVLH
+320 VGDILH
-326 VTLTKPDGKTEVR
+326 VTLTKPDGTTEPR
-339 DVPIDQDIINNG
+339 NITINEDIINNG
-351 YKIDNMPVEHNEP
+351 YKIGNMPVEHGKP

-372 DRTNTMRSATAS
+372 DRTNTMISATAS

-389 DVKPTLKFT
+389 DVKPTLTFT
-398 EDTDD
+398 EDQDSKD
-403 NIYLYDNENKQ
+403 GDGYLNDQENSK

-430 VVIGDKIVI
+430 VVFGDKIVI

-446 KQDTTKEISLTQEMI
+446 RQDTTKEISLTQEMI

-502 PIGRNLYMTLPEEK
+502 PIGRNLEMTLPEEK

-523 QESMDE
+523 QESTDDN
-529 HEVNETTALIRL
+529 EVNKTTARITL

-549 IVTLTINEPTNGV
+549 KLTLTITGPDPDDPVNNPSKT
-562 YTRNF
+562 YTREF
-567 TINMNDKGEVTSI
+567 TIHMDSKGVVTSV
-580 TEIGN
+580 TEN
-585 GGQNF
+585 GTSNV
-590 PLTKESYNQYS
+590 LTPIKSGDNQYTIDVS
-601 FKVPGFDLR
+601 GIQLKHGE
-610 NGQDTTIR
+610 DTTIK
-618 ASITNMTPGR
+618 AKVTNLNPNR

-651 GEANGTRSM
+651 DEAGGAKTM
-660 SREQAMSDGDLDST
+660 TREQAISKDSLDST

-759 GIQHAEDASSVTI
+759 GIQHAEDTSTVTI
-772 SNINNMAV
+772 SNINDMAV
-780 YFKEDADGN
+780 YFKEDTDRN
-789 VSLTRDESMKDGDLH
+789 VSLTRAESKDADGDLH
-804 KTTIVV
+804 KTTVIV

-825 IDNGTSPET
+825 IDNGTSPKT
-834 KKYNVISNVNGEI
+834 YKVTGRDPSGKII
-847 KLEHVK
+847 LEDTSTH
-853 EDGTKE
+853 TS
-859 TITTNAT
+859 ITASD
-866 KNNEIEIPGVD
+866 KNEIEIPGVE
-877 IVAGK
+877 IIAGK
-882 TITVKTK
+882 TINVTTE
-889 TTDANGNGKAEAENH
+889 TTDASGGKKAEAQNH
-904 NILETI
+904 NTLEKLHE
-910 NDDMRIT
+910 DMEIT
-917 FKEDTDNDGILY
+917 FEKDTNNDGILGST
-929 NAEANLDHSVN
+929 EATGA
-940 TTTATIKLPSNFVLG
+940 TTIATIKLPSNFVLG

-982 NGKLIAKHG
+982 NGKLIAKNG

-996 ITDDTDGNKVVKYTL
+996 ITDDADSNKVVKYTL

-1030 ADKTG
+1030 ADK
-1035 ANEVETTSDITLDA
+1035 VETNSDITLDA
-1049 QGNGSGSGFRLFIYE
+1049 QGSGSGTGFRLFIDE
-1064 DTNRNGVLSR
+1064 DKDRNGVLSR
-1074 YEAMDDG
+1074 DEAMKDG
-1081 KLNTTSAILQ
+1081 NLNTTSAILQ
-1091 IPTTVKSDDIIK
+1091 IPTTVNSGDTIK
-1103 VKVNGGAEKTYT
+1103 VKVNGGVEQEYT
-1115 VVSNDGTDV
+1115 VVSNVGNRITLKFPDNHTELLPTDNNL
-1124 TIKDSDG
+1124 K
-1131 RLVTLEPG
+1131 
-1139 NKLRISDVHIDK
+1139 ISNVHIDK
-1151 NNPAVVEA
+1151 DHPAVVEA
-1159 TINGVTKTA
+1159 TINGVTKIA
-1168 KATLQAMDTKDL
+1168 KATLESVDTKNL
-1180 KVEFVEDNASRD
+1180 KIEFVEDNASRD

-1206 KKTTISV
+1206 KKTIISV
-1213 QLPYSVVAGDKVTVT
+1213 QVPHNVTNGDKIAVT
-1228 IKEPKADGSTSTR
+1228 IKEPKADGTTADR
-1241 PITYTVTGN
+1241 TINYTVSKT
-1250 ANGIIS
+1250 ANGKIS
-1256 VKNEDTQDTLN
+1256 LTDDTTHVTTQLA
-1267 LKNNTIKI
+1267 NNTIKI
-1275 PGVAMLPGRYTSA
+1275 PGVAMLPGRETSA
-1288 EATIKNGA
+1288 VATITNGA
-1296 ETTTSTEAKV
+1296 ETTTSSEAKAK
-1306 QLAPLSDAGL
+1306 LAPLSEAGL

-1330 SRDELDEYKK
+1330 SRDESGSKI
-1340 DNPSNNT
+1340 
-1347 SKVKVSI
+1347 SKVHVSI
-1354 PGSVIEGDKIH
+1354 PGSVIAGDKID
-1365 VTVTKP
+1365 VKITNPNGSILTKH
-1371 GETTNAVDKKYE
+1371 YE
-1383 VESKDVNGNITLKDV
+1383 VMGKDVNGKITLKNLDGNSQQ
-1398 TDPNHSFTIVDE
+1398 TLGRDT
-1410 NNNPKKFN
+1410 
-1418 ASNPLEL
+1418 PLDL
-1425 DAAIAVGKDKDTV
+1425 DATIAVDKETK
-1438 AKVTLT
+1438 AEVTLT

-1480 RSTTVKVYLNEDARA
+1480 RSTTVKVYLNEDARN
-1495 GDKVEFKYTDPD
+1495 GDTVEFKYTDPD
-1507 NHHALTKTA
+1507 NHHALTKTVRH
-1516 EYTLSAADI
+1516 TLSAADI
-1525 TKGTFDQELDI
+1525 AKGTFDQELDI
-1536 NARSAYE
+1536 NARSAYD

-1556 ESKSYEPYKPFHI
+1556 ESKSYEPYKPLHI

-1582 DMKGGDSNNDT
+1582 DMKGGEGHDT
-1593 LVVDGQK
+1593 LVFDKQIVDLRGI
-1600 VDFSHLADLNLL
+1600 ANL
-1612 DAKVESFENIQ
+1612 DSKVESFENLE
-1623 LKGNSEIKFDANAI
+1623 LKGETKIKFNAQNI
-1637 FDITDNLN
+1637 LDITDNPD
-1645 TILKIKGDATNK
+1645 TVLKIKGGDVDANGNKITK
-1657 VDIKGKWELEKD
+1657 VDLVHKWTVD
-1669 PSIHADAGFK
+1669 HSYDTAGFK

-1686 VNGKTIHIQIDDK
+1686 INGKTIHIQIDDK
-1699 IQTDL
+1699 IHTDL

>member
-1 MGKEA
+1 MAKEA

-63 NDTLVLNQSTIGAEG
+63 NDTLALNQSTIGAEG

-116 LSDAKFAEGGHYSNI
+116 LGDAKFAEGGHYSNI

-147 YDSPISGYN
+147 YDSSISGYN

-210 DIVNITITKP
+210 DILNITITKP

-286 EDNSPDNSLLTY
+286 EDNGPDNNLLTY

-326 VTLTKPDGKTEVR
+326 VTLTKPDGTTEVR
-339 DVPIDQDIINNG
+339 NVSIDQNIIDNG
-351 YKIDNMPVEHNEP
+351 YKIDNMPVEHGKP
-364 SKVEAFVS
+364 SKVEAYVADS
-372 DRTNTMRSATAS
+372 TNTMRSAIAS

-502 PIGRNLYMTLPEEK
+502 PIGRNLEMTLPEEK

-523 QESMDE
+523 QESTDDN
-529 HEVNETTALIRL
+529 EVNKTTARITL

-549 IVTLTINEPTNGV
+549 KLTLTITGPDPDDPVNNPSKT
-562 YTRNF
+562 YTREF
-567 TINMNDKGEVTSI
+567 TIHMDSKGVVTSV
-580 TEIGN
+580 TEN
-585 GGQNF
+585 GTSNV
-590 PLTKESYNQYS
+590 LTPIKAGDNQYTIDVS
-601 FKVPGFDLR
+601 GIQLKHGE
-610 NGQDTTIR
+610 DTKIK
-618 ASITNMTPGR
+618 AKITHSNPDR
-628 HTSINESEVSASLEY
+628 HTSISEPEVSASLEY

-660 SREQAMSDGDLDST
+660 SREQAISDHDLNST

-759 GIQHAEDASSVTI
+759 GIQHAEDASTVTI

-780 YFKEDADGN
+780 YFKEDADRN
-789 VSLTRDESMKDGDLH
+789 VSLTRAESKDSDGDLH
-804 KTTIVV
+804 KTTVVV

-825 IDNGTSPET
+825 IDNGTP
-834 KKYNVISNVNGEI
+834 KKYSVISNVNGEI

-866 KNNEIEIPGVD
+866 KNNEIEIPGVN
-877 IVAGK
+877 IIAGD
-882 TITVKTK
+882 TIKVETK

-904 NILETI
+904 NILETL
-910 NDDMRIT
+910 NDDMKIT
-917 FKEDTDNDGILY
+917 FDEDSDNDGILY
-929 NAEANLDHSVN
+929 NAEANRDHSEN

-982 NGKLIAKHG
+982 NGKLIAKNG

-996 ITDDTDGNKVVKYTL
+996 ITDDADSNKVVKYTL

-1023 KVTDNTG
+1023 KVTDNTS
-1030 ADKTG
+1030 ADK
-1035 ANEVETTSDITLDA
+1035 VETNSDITLDA
-1049 QGNGSGSGFRLFIYE
+1049 QGSGSGTGFRLFIDE
-1064 DTNRNGVLSR
+1064 DKDRNGVLSR
-1074 YEAMDDG
+1074 DEAMKDG
-1081 KLNTTSAILQ
+1081 KLNTTSATLQ
-1091 IPTTVKSDDIIK
+1091 IPTTVNSGDVIK
-1103 VKVNGGAEKTYT
+1103 VKVNGGTEQEYT
-1115 VVSNDGTDV
+1115 VVSNVGNRITLKFPDNHTELLPTD
-1124 TIKDSDG
+1124 
-1131 RLVTLEPG
+1131 
-1139 NKLRISDVHIDK
+1139 NKLKISNVHIDK
-1151 NNPAVVEA
+1151 DHPAVVEA

-1192 NVIDRDEAILDNDI
+1192 NTIDRDEDISDNNLRL
-1206 KKTTISV
+1206 TTISV
-1213 QLPYSVVAGDKVTVT
+1213 QVPYNVTNGDKVAVT
-1228 IKEPKADGSTSTR
+1228 IKEPQANGTTGSRT
-1241 PITYTVTGN
+1241 ITYTVSKT
-1250 ANGIIS
+1250 ANGKIS
-1256 VKNEDTQDTLN
+1256 LTDDTTHVTTQLA
-1267 LKNNTIKI
+1267 NNTIKI
-1275 PGVAMLPGRYTSA
+1275 PGVAMLPGRETSA
-1288 EATIKNGA
+1288 VATITNGA
-1296 ETTTSTEAKV
+1296 ETTTSSEAKAK
-1306 QLAPLSDAGL
+1306 LAPLSEAGL

-1330 SRDELDEYKK
+1330 SRDESGSKI
-1340 DNPSNNT
+1340 
-1347 SKVKVSI
+1347 SKVHVSI
-1354 PGSVIEGDKIH
+1354 PGSVIAGDKID
-1365 VTVTKP
+1365 VKI
-1371 GETTNAVDKKYE
+1371 TNPDGSTATNHYE
-1383 VESKDVNGNITLKDV
+1383 VIGKDVNGKTTLKNIADPMHPITLGRD
-1398 TDPNHSFTIVDE
+1398 
-1410 NNNPKKFN
+1410 
-1418 ASNPLEL
+1418 NPLEL
-1425 DAAIAVGKDKDTV
+1425 DATIAVGKETK
-1438 AKVTLT
+1438 AEVTLT

-1480 RSTTVKVYLNEDARA
+1480 RSTTVKVYLNEDARD
-1495 GDKVEFKYTDPD
+1495 GDTVEFKYTDPD

-1516 EYTLSAADI
+1516 TYTLSAADI
-1525 TKGTFDQELDI
+1525 AKGTFDQELDI
-1536 NARSAYE
+1536 NARSAYD

-1556 ESKSYEPYKPFHI
+1556 ESKSYEPYKPLHI

-1582 DMKGGDSNNDT
+1582 DMKGGEGNDT
-1593 LVVDGQK
+1593 LVFDGDK
-1600 VDFSHLADLNLL
+1600 VNFNNISNL
-1612 DAKVESFENIQ
+1612 DSKVESFENLE
-1623 LKGNSEIKFDANAI
+1623 LKGKTEIKFNVQNI
-1637 FDITDNLN
+1637 LDITDNPD
-1645 TILKIKGDATNK
+1645 TVLKIKGGDVDANGNKITK
-1657 VDIKGKWELEKD
+1657 VDLDHKWD
-1669 PSIHADAGFK
+1669 RDSNYDASGFK

-1686 VNGKTIHIQIDDK
+1686 INGKTIHIQIDDK
-1699 IQTDL
+1699 IHTDL

>member
-1 MGKEA
+1 MAKEA

-63 NDTLVLNQSTIGAEG
+63 NDTLALNQSTIGAEG

-116 LSDAKFAEGGHYSNI
+116 LGDAKFAEGGHYSNI

-210 DIVNITITKP
+210 DILNITITKP

-286 EDNSPDNSLLTY
+286 EDNGPDNNLLTY

-326 VTLTKPDGKTEVR
+326 VTLTKPYGTPEVR
-339 DVPIDQDIINNG
+339 DVPIDEDIINNG
-351 YKIDNMPVEHNEP
+351 YKIDNMPVEHGKP
-364 SKVEAFVS
+364 SKVEAYVTDS
-372 DRTNTMRSATAS
+372 TNTMRSATAS

-502 PIGRNLYMTLPEEK
+502 PIGRNMEIKFIEQD

-590 PLTKESYNQYS
+590 PLTKESFNQYS

-610 NGQDTTIR
+610 HGQDTTIK
-618 ASITNMTPGR
+618 ASITNMKPGR
-628 HTSINESEVSASLEY
+628 HTDINEPEVSASLEH
-643 VKKPEVIF
+643 VKKPEVKF
-651 GEANGTRSM
+651 EEAKGAKSM
-660 SREQAMSDGDLDST
+660 SREQAMSDHDLNST

-733 RSFKISGIKTATG
+733 RSFKIPSIKTATG

-759 GIQHAEDASSVTI
+759 GIQHAEDTSSVTI
-772 SNINNMAV
+772 SNINDMAV
-780 YFKEDADGN
+780 YFKEDTDGN

-804 KTTIVV
+804 KTTVVV
-810 KVPNNVIAGDVVTVK
+810 KVPNNVIAGDIVTVT
-825 IDNGTSPET
+825 INGTPHKT
-834 KKYNVISNVNGEI
+834 YNVTGRDPSGKIM
-847 KLEHVK
+847 LEDTSTHAS
-853 EDGTKE
+853 
-859 TITTNAT
+859 ITASD
-866 KNNEIEIPGVD
+866 KNEIEIPGVE
-877 IVAGK
+877 IIAGK
-882 TITVKTK
+882 TINVTTE
-889 TTDANGNGKAEAENH
+889 TTDASGGKKAEAQNH
-904 NILETI
+904 NTLEKLHE
-910 NDDMRIT
+910 DMEIT
-917 FKEDTDNDGILY
+917 FKKDTNNDGILGST
-929 NAEANLDHSVN
+929 EATGA
-940 TTTATIKLPSNFVLG
+940 TTIATIKLPSNFVLG

-969 NKTTKTYEIVKDN
+969 NKTIKTYEIVKDN
-982 NGKLIAKHG
+982 NGKLIAKNG

-996 ITDDTDGNKVVKYTL
+996 ITDDADRNKVVKYTL

-1030 ADKTG
+1030 ADK
-1035 ANEVETTSDITLDA
+1035 VETNSDITLDA
-1049 QGNGSGSGFRLFIYE
+1049 QGSGSGTGFRLFIDE
-1064 DTNRNGVLSR
+1064 DKDRNGVLSR
-1074 YEAMDDG
+1074 DEAMKDG
-1081 KLNTTSAILQ
+1081 NLNTTSAILQ
-1091 IPTTVKSDDIIK
+1091 IPTTVNSGDVIK
-1103 VKVNGGAEKTYT
+1103 VKVNGGVEQEYT
-1115 VVSNDGTDV
+1115 VVSNVSNRITLKFPDNHTELLPTD
-1124 TIKDSDG
+1124 
-1131 RLVTLEPG
+1131 
-1139 NKLRISDVHIDK
+1139 NKLKISNVHIDK
-1151 NNPAVVEA
+1151 DHPAEVKA
-1159 TINGVTKTA
+1159 TIKDINTGSEVAKTA
-1168 KATLQAMDTKDL
+1168 KATLQAIDKNDI

-1192 NVIDRDEAILDNDI
+1192 KVIDRDEAILDNDI
-1206 KKTTISV
+1206 KKTIISV
-1213 QLPYSVVAGDKVTVT
+1213 QVPHNVTNGDKVAVT
-1228 IKEPKADGSTSTR
+1228 IKEPQTNGTTGSRT
-1241 PITYTVTGN
+1241 ITYTVSKT
-1250 ANGIIS
+1250 ANGKIS
-1256 VKNEDTQDTLN
+1256 LTDDSDTTHTPHELE
-1267 LKNNTIKI
+1267 NNTIKI
-1275 PGVAMLPGRYTSA
+1275 SGVAMLPGRETSA
-1288 EATIKNGA
+1288 VATITNGA
-1296 ETTTSTEAKV
+1296 ETTTSSEATAK
-1306 QLAPLSDAGL
+1306 LAPLSEAGL

-1330 SRDELDEYKK
+1330 SRDESGSKI
-1340 DNPSNNT
+1340 
-1347 SKVKVSI
+1347 SKVHVSI
-1354 PGSVIEGDKIH
+1354 PGSVVAGDKID
-1365 VTVTKP
+1365 VKI
-1371 GETTNAVDKKYE
+1371 TNPDGSTATNHYE
-1383 VESKDVNGNITLKDV
+1383 VIGKDVNGKTTLKNIADPMHPITLGRD
-1398 TDPNHSFTIVDE
+1398 
-1410 NNNPKKFN
+1410 
-1418 ASNPLEL
+1418 NPLEL
-1425 DAAIAVGKDKDTV
+1425 DATIAVGKDTK
-1438 AKVTLT
+1438 AEVTLT

-1480 RSTTVKVYLNEDARA
+1480 RSTTVKVYLNEDARN
-1495 GDKVEFKYTDPD
+1495 GDTVEFKYTDPD
-1507 NHHALTKTA
+1507 THALTKTA
-1516 EYTLSAADI
+1516 THTLSAEDI
-1525 TKGTFDQELDI
+1525 TKGVFEQSLDI
-1536 NARSAYE
+1536 NARSAYDLE
-1543 LNVKASLKTSDGL
+1543 VKATLKTSDSDGL
-1556 ESKSYEPYKPFHI
+1556 VSKSYEPYDKSLHI
-1569 GVENYTVKFDASK
+1569 NVQNYTVKFDASK
-1582 DMKGGDSNNDT
+1582 DMKGGEGNDT
-1593 LVVDGQK
+1593 LVFDGDK
-1600 VDFSHLADLNLL
+1600 VNFNNISNLNS
-1612 DAKVESFENIQ
+1612 KVESFENLE
-1623 LKGNSEIKFDANAI
+1623 LKGKTEIKFNAQNI
-1637 FDITDNLN
+1637 LDITDNPD
-1645 TILKIKGDATNK
+1645 TVLKIKGGDFDENGNKITK
-1657 VDIKGKWELEKD
+1657 VDLGGKWNPEHSND
-1669 PSIHADAGFK
+1669 TGFK

-1699 IQTDL
+1699 IHTDL

>member
-1 MGKEA
+1 MAKEA

-63 NDTLVLNQSTIGAEG
+63 NDTLALNQSTIGAEG

-131 NATYRNLSDT
+131 NATYRNLSDA

-156 GGDDTIIPSNPLVT
+156 GGDDTIIPSDPLVT
-170 FISDLNNDGTLSRV
+170 FISDLNNDGTLSRI

-210 DIVNITITKP
+210 DILNITITKP

-286 EDNSPDNSLLTY
+286 EDNSPDNNLLTY
-298 TENAKDGKL
+298 TENAKDNKL

-326 VTLTKPDGKTEVR
+326 VTLTKPYGTPEVR
-339 DVPIDQDIINNG
+339 DVTINEDIINNG
-351 YKIDNMPVEHNEP
+351 YKIDNMPVEHGKP

-372 DRTNTMRSATAS
+372 DGTNTMRSATAS

-389 DVKPTLKFT
+389 DVKPTLTFT
-398 EDTDD
+398 ED
-403 NIYLYDNENKQ
+403 Q
-414 DNDFRSTTV
+414 DNNGYLNDQENSEDKDFRSTTV
-423 EITLPKD
+423 EVTLPKD
-430 VVIGDKIVI
+430 VVVGDKIVI
-439 TYTDPLT
+439 TYTDPLHPLDPS
-446 KQDTTKEISLTQEMI
+446 KNLKKEVELTQEMI
-461 DNQKVNTSLPIF
+461 DNKKVNTSISIF
-473 PDVRT
+473 PGVKT
-478 SASVHVVDKN
+478 TASVHVEDKDGK
-488 NVRKSEESDQDSVM
+488 RKSENSDQDSVE

-516 TLHEISR
+516 TLHELSR
-523 QESMDE
+523 QESTDDN
-529 HEVNETTALIRL
+529 EVNKTTARITL

-549 IVTLTINEPTNGV
+549 KLTLTITGPDPDDPVNNPSKT
-562 YTRNF
+562 YTREF
-567 TINMNDKGEVTSI
+567 TIHMDSKGAVTSVKEDGTSNVLTPI
-580 TEIGN
+580 K
-585 GGQNF
+585 GGD
-590 PLTKESYNQYS
+590 NQYTIDIS
-601 FKVPGFDLR
+601 GIQLKHKE
-610 NGQDTTIR
+610 DTTIK
-618 ASITNMTPGR
+618 AKITHVNPDR
-628 HTSINESEVSASLEY
+628 HTSISEPTVSASIEH
-643 VKKPEVIF
+643 VKKPEVKF
-651 GEANGTRSM
+651 EEAKGAKSM
-660 SREQAMSDGDLDST
+660 SREQASNKINDSDGDINST
-674 TVTIKLPKNAV
+674 TATIKLPKNAV
-685 SGDKLTVTIK
+685 NGDKLTVTIA
-695 EPNEATAREIKYTIG
+695 EPNETPRVKHYTIE
-710 KDNNGKFF
+710 KDANGNLTTIKNDDDPTD
-718 VKDSDGNKIDTETDG
+718 VVSIKNGN
-733 RSFKISGIKTATG
+733 SFEIPGIKTTTG

-759 GIQHAEDASSVTI
+759 GIQHADDTGTVAI
-772 SNINNMAV
+772 ANINNTAV

-789 VSLTRDESMKDGDLH
+789 VSLTRAESKDGEDHDLH

-847 KLEHVK
+847 KLEHAK
-853 EDGTKE
+853 GDGTKE

-904 NILETI
+904 NILETL

-940 TTTATIKLPSNFVLG
+940 TTTATIKLPSNFVIG
-955 DKLIVESHNEDTPN
+955 DKLIVESYNEDTPN
-969 NKTTKTYEIVKDN
+969 NKPAAKTYEIVKDN
-982 NGKLIAKHG
+982 NGKLIAKNG

-996 ITDDTDGNKVVKYTL
+996 ITDDADGNKVVKYTL

-1030 ADKTG
+1030 ADK
-1035 ANEVETTSDITLDA
+1035 VETNSDITLDA

-1091 IPTTVKSDDIIK
+1091 IPTTVNSGDTIK
-1103 VKVNGGAEKTYT
+1103 VKVNGGVEHGGVEQEYT
-1115 VVSNDGTDV
+1115 IVSNVGNRITLKFPDNHTELLPTD
-1124 TIKDSDG
+1124 
-1131 RLVTLEPG
+1131 
-1139 NKLRISDVHIDK
+1139 NKLKISDVHIDK
-1151 NNPAVVEA
+1151 DHPAVVEA
-1159 TINGVTKTA
+1159 TINGVTKTT
-1168 KATLQAMDTKDL
+1168 KATLQAIDKNDI

-1192 NVIDRDEAILDNDI
+1192 RVIDRDEAILDNDI
-1206 KKTTISV
+1206 QKTTISV
-1213 QLPYSVVAGDKVTVT
+1213 QLPYNVVAGDKVTVT

-1275 PGVAMLPGRYTSA
+1275 PGVAMLPGRDTSA
-1288 EATIKNGA
+1288 VATITNGA
-1296 ETTTSTEAKV
+1296 ETTTSREASAK
-1306 QLAPLSDAGL
+1306 LAPLSTAGL
-1316 SVSIVADKNDNGII
+1316 SVNIVADRDDNGIV
-1330 SRDELDEYKK
+1330 SRDESS
-1340 DNPSNNT
+1340 SNA
-1347 SKVKVSI
+1347 SKVNVTI
-1354 PGSVIEGDKIH
+1354 PKNVVVGDKIH
-1365 VTVTKP
+1365 VTVTNP
-1371 GETTNAVDKKYE
+1371 GETTNAVDKVYK
-1383 VESKDVNGNITLKDV
+1383 VVGKDVNGNITLEDSDDNSQR
-1398 TDPNHSFTIVDE
+1398 TLSRDQL
-1410 NNNPKKFN
+1410 
-1418 ASNPLEL
+1418 LEL
-1425 DAAIAVGKDKDTV
+1425 DAKIAVDAETK

-1444 DTFGESKT
+1444 DTFDES
-1452 VSDTAH
+1452 VNVEDSVH
-1458 AEIDAIRGIMFNKDI
+1458 AQMDAIRGIKFNKDI
-1473 KTSESGE
+1473 TTLENGE
-1480 RSTTVKVYLNEDARA
+1480 RSTTVKVYLNEDARN
-1495 GDKVEFKYTDPD
+1495 GDTVEFKYTDPD

-1516 EYTLSAADI
+1516 THTLSAEDI
-1525 TKGTFDQELDI
+1525 TKGVFEQSLDI
-1536 NARSAYE
+1536 NARSAYDLE
-1543 LNVKASLKTSDGL
+1543 VKATLKTSDSDGL
-1556 ESKSYEPYKPFHI
+1556 ESKSYEPYDKSLHI
-1569 GVENYTVKFDASK
+1569 NVQNYTVKYDETK
-1582 DMKGGDSNNDT
+1582 DMKGGKGNDT
-1593 LVVDGQK
+1593 LVVDGDK
-1600 VDFSHLADLNLL
+1600 VNFNNISNLNS
-1612 DAKVESFENIQ
+1612 KVESFENIE
-1623 LKGNSEIKFDANAI
+1623 LKGGSEIKFDAKAI

-1657 VDIKGKWELEKD
+1657 VDINGKWKED
-1669 PSIHADAGFK
+1669 TSVHADAGFK

-1686 VNGKTIHIQIDDK
+1686 INGKTIHIQIDDK
-1699 IQTDL
+1699 IHTDL

>member
-1 MGKEA
+1 MAKEA

-19 DQNGNERELK
+19 DQNGNERDLK

-63 NDTLVLNQSTIGAEG
+63 NDTLALNQSTIGAEG
-78 LADVSDLQNAIL
+78 LADISDLQNAIL

-103 GGNTAAGGGDGVS
+103 GGNTAAAGGDGVS

-210 DIVNITITKP
+210 DILNITITKP

-286 EDNSPDNSLLTY
+286 EDNSPDNNLLTY

-326 VTLTKPDGKTEVR
+326 VTLTKPDGTTEDRNVS
-339 DVPIDQDIINNG
+339 IDQNIIDNG
-351 YKIDNMPVEHNEP
+351 YKIDNMPVEHGKP
-364 SKVEAFVS
+364 SKVEAYVADS
-372 DRTNTMRSATAS
+372 TNTMRSATAS

-398 EDTDD
+398 EDTDE

-502 PIGRNLYMTLPEEK
+502 PIGRNLEMTLPEEK

-523 QESMDE
+523 QESTDDN
-529 HEVNETTALIRL
+529 EVNKTTARITL

-549 IVTLTINEPTNGV
+549 KLALTITGPDPDDPVNNPSKT
-562 YTRNF
+562 YTREF
-567 TINMNDKGEVTSI
+567 TIHMDSKGVVTSV
-580 TEIGN
+580 TEN
-585 GGQNF
+585 GTSNV
-590 PLTKESYNQYS
+590 LTPIKADDNQYIINVS
-601 FKVPGFDLR
+601 GIQLKHGE
-610 NGQDTTIR
+610 DTTIK
-618 ASITNMTPGR
+618 AKVTNLNPNR

-643 VKKPEVIF
+643 VKTPEVIF

-660 SREQAMSDGDLDST
+660 SREKAMSDHDLNST

-718 VKDSDGNKIDTETDG
+718 VKDSNGNKIDTEIDG

-759 GIQHAEDASSVTI
+759 GIQHAEDTSTVTI
-772 SNINNMAV
+772 SNINDMAV
-780 YFKEDADGN
+780 YFKEDADRN
-789 VSLTRDESMKDGDLH
+789 VSLTRAESKDADGDLH
-804 KTTIVV
+804 KTTVVV

-825 IDNGTSPET
+825 IDNGTSPKT
-834 KKYNVISNVNGEI
+834 YKVTGRDPSGKIM
-847 KLEHVK
+847 LEDTSTH
-853 EDGTKE
+853 TS
-859 TITTNAT
+859 ITASD
-866 KNNEIEIPGVD
+866 KNEIEIPGVE
-877 IVAGK
+877 IIAGK
-882 TITVKTK
+882 TINVTTE
-889 TTDANGNGKAEAENH
+889 TTDASGGKKAEAQNH
-904 NILETI
+904 NTLEKLHE
-910 NDDMRIT
+910 DMEIT
-917 FKEDTDNDGILY
+917 FEKDTNNDGILGST
-929 NAEANLDHSVN
+929 EATGA
-940 TTTATIKLPSNFVLG
+940 TTIATIKLPSNFVLG

-982 NGKLIAKHG
+982 NGKLIAKNG

-996 ITDDTDGNKVVKYTL
+996 ITDDADGNKVVKYTL

-1030 ADKTG
+1030 ADK
-1035 ANEVETTSDITLDA
+1035 VETNSDITLDA
-1049 QGNGSGSGFRLFIYE
+1049 QGSGSGTGFRLFIDE
-1064 DTNRNGVLSR
+1064 DKDRNGVLSR
-1074 YEAMDDG
+1074 DEAMKDG
-1081 KLNTTSAILQ
+1081 NLNTTSAILQ
-1091 IPTTVKSDDIIK
+1091 IPTTVNSGDTIK

-1115 VVSNDGTDV
+1115 VASNDGTNV
-1124 TIKDSDG
+1124 TIKDAGGSI
-1131 RLVTLEPG
+1131 VALEPG
-1139 NKLRISDVHIDK
+1139 NKLKISNVHIDK
-1151 NNPAVVEA
+1151 DHPAVVEA

-1168 KATLQAMDTKDL
+1168 KATLESVDTKNL
-1180 KVEFVEDNASRD
+1180 KIEFVEDNASRD

-1206 KKTTISV
+1206 KKTIISV
-1213 QLPYSVVAGDKVTVT
+1213 QVPHNVTNGDKIAVT
-1228 IKEPKADGSTSTR
+1228 IKEPKADGTTADR
-1241 PITYTVTGN
+1241 TINYTVSKT
-1250 ANGIIS
+1250 ANGKIS
-1256 VKNEDTQDTLN
+1256 LTDDTTHVTTQLA
-1267 LKNNTIKI
+1267 NNTIKI
-1275 PGVAMLPGRYTSA
+1275 PGVAMLPGRETSA
-1288 EATIKNGA
+1288 VATITNGA
-1296 ETTTSTEAKV
+1296 ETTTSSEAKAK
-1306 QLAPLSDAGL
+1306 LAPLSEAGL

-1330 SRDELDEYKK
+1330 SRDESGSKI
-1340 DNPSNNT
+1340 
-1347 SKVKVSI
+1347 SKVHVSI
-1354 PGSVIEGDKIH
+1354 PGSVIAGDKID
-1365 VTVTKP
+1365 VKITNPNGSILTKH
-1371 GETTNAVDKKYE
+1371 YE
-1383 VESKDVNGNITLKDV
+1383 VMGKDVNGKITLKNLDDNSQQ
-1398 TDPNHSFTIVDE
+1398 TLDRDKPLDL
-1410 NNNPKKFN
+1410 N
-1418 ASNPLEL
+1418 AT
-1425 DAAIAVGKDKDTV
+1425 IAVDKETK
-1438 AKVTLT
+1438 AEVTLT

-1480 RSTTVKVYLNEDARA
+1480 RSTTVKVYLNEDARN
-1495 GDKVEFKYTDPD
+1495 GDTVEFKYTDPD

-1516 EYTLSAADI
+1516 THTLSAEDI
-1525 TKGTFDQELDI
+1525 TKGVFEQSLDI
-1536 NARSAYE
+1536 NARSAYDLE
-1543 LNVKASLKTSDGL
+1543 VKATLKTSDSDGL
-1556 ESKSYEPYKPFHI
+1556 VSKSYEPYKPLHI
-1569 GVENYTVKFDASK
+1569 GIENYTVKFDASK
-1582 DMKGGDSNNDT
+1582 DMKGGEGHDT
-1593 LVVDGQK
+1593 LVFDKQIVDLRGIT
-1600 VDFSHLADLNLL
+1600 NL
-1612 DAKVESFENIQ
+1612 DSKVESFENLE
-1623 LKGNSEIKFDANAI
+1623 LKGKTEIKFNAQNI
-1637 FDITDNLN
+1637 LDITDNPD
-1645 TILKIKGDATNK
+1645 TVLKIKGGDVDANGNKITK
-1657 VDIKGKWELEKD
+1657 VDLVHKWT
-1669 PSIHADAGFK
+1669 ADHTYDTAGFK
-1679 GYSSIDQ
+1679 GYTSIDQ
-1686 VNGKTIHIQIDDK
+1686 INGKTIHIQIDDK
-1699 IQTDL
+1699 IHTDL

>member
-1 MGKEA
+1 MAKEA

-63 NDTLVLNQSTIGAEG
+63 NDTLALNQSTIGAEG

-210 DIVNITITKP
+210 DILNITITKP

-286 EDNSPDNSLLTY
+286 EDNGPDNNLLTY

-314 TVKDVI
+314 TIKDVI

-326 VTLTKPDGKTEVR
+326 VTLTKPNGTTEVR
-339 DVPIDQDIINNG
+339 NVSIDQNIIDNG
-351 YKIDNMPVEHNEP
+351 YKIDNMPVEHGKP
-364 SKVEAFVS
+364 SKVEAYVADS
-372 DRTNTMRSATAS
+372 TNTMRSATAS

-502 PIGRNLYMTLPEEK
+502 PIGRNLEMTLPEEK

-523 QESMDE
+523 QESTDDN
-529 HEVNETTALIRL
+529 EVNKTTARITL

-549 IVTLTINEPTNGV
+549 KLTLTITGPDPDDPVNNPSKT
-562 YTRNF
+562 YTREF
-567 TINMNDKGEVTSI
+567 TIHMDSKGVVTSV
-580 TEIGN
+580 TEN
-585 GGQNF
+585 GTSNV
-590 PLTKESYNQYS
+590 LTPIKAGDNQYIINVS
-601 FKVPGFDLR
+601 GIQLKHGE
-610 NGQDTTIR
+610 DTTIK
-618 ASITNMTPGR
+618 AKVTNLNPNR

-660 SREQAMSDGDLDST
+660 SREQAMSDHDLNST
-674 TVTIKLPKNAV
+674 TVTIKLPKNSV

-718 VKDSDGNKIDTETDG
+718 VKDSDGNKVDTETDG

-759 GIQHAEDASSVTI
+759 GIQHAEDTSTVTI
-772 SNINNMAV
+772 SNINDMAV
-780 YFKEDADGN
+780 YFKEDADRN
-789 VSLTRDESMKDGDLH
+789 VSLTRAESKDADGDLH
-804 KTTIVV
+804 KTTVVV
-810 KVPNNVIAGDVVTVK
+810 KVPNNVIVGDVVTVK
-825 IDNGTSPET
+825 IDNGTSPKT
-834 KKYNVISNVNGEI
+834 YKVTGRDPSGKIM
-847 KLEHVK
+847 LEDTSTH
-853 EDGTKE
+853 TS
-859 TITTNAT
+859 ITASD
-866 KNNEIEIPGVD
+866 KNEIEIPGVE
-877 IVAGK
+877 IIAGK
-882 TITVKTK
+882 TINVTTE
-889 TTDANGNGKAEAENH
+889 TTDASGGKKAEAQNH
-904 NILETI
+904 NTLEKLHE
-910 NDDMRIT
+910 DMEIT
-917 FKEDTDNDGILY
+917 FEKDTNNDGILGST
-929 NAEANLDHSVN
+929 EATGA
-940 TTTATIKLPSNFVLG
+940 TTIATIKLPSNFVLG

-982 NGKLIAKHG
+982 NGKLIAKNG

-996 ITDDTDGNKVVKYTL
+996 ITDDADSNKVVKYTL
-1011 GLTEDHKTIINA
+1011 GLTEDHKTIISA

-1030 ADKTG
+1030 ADK
-1035 ANEVETTSDITLDA
+1035 VETNSDITLDA
-1049 QGNGSGSGFRLFIYE
+1049 QGSGSGTGFRLFIYE
-1064 DTNRNGVLSR
+1064 DKDRNGVLSR
-1074 YEAMDDG
+1074 DEAMKDG
-1081 KLNTTSAILQ
+1081 NLNTTSATLQ
-1091 IPTTVKSDDIIK
+1091 IPTTVNSGDIIK

-1115 VVSNDGTDV
+1115 VASNDGTNV
-1124 TIKDSDG
+1124 TIKDAGGSI
-1131 RLVTLEPG
+1131 VALESG
-1139 NKLRISDVHIDK
+1139 NKLKISNVHIDK
-1151 NNPAVVEA
+1151 DHPAVVEA
-1159 TINGVTKTA
+1159 TINGVTKIA
-1168 KATLQAMDTKDL
+1168 KATLESVDTKNL
-1180 KVEFVEDNASRD
+1180 KIEFVEDNASRD
-1192 NVIDRDEAILDNDI
+1192 NVIDRDEAILDNNI
-1206 KKTTISV
+1206 KKTIISV
-1213 QLPYSVVAGDKVTVT
+1213 QVPHNVTNGDKIAVT
-1228 IKEPKADGSTSTR
+1228 IKEPKADGTTADR
-1241 PITYTVTGN
+1241 TINYTVSKT
-1250 ANGIIS
+1250 ANGKIS
-1256 VKNEDTQDTLN
+1256 LTDDTTHVTTQLA
-1267 LKNNTIKI
+1267 NNTIKI
-1275 PGVAMLPGRYTSA
+1275 PGVAMLPGRETSA
-1288 EATIKNGA
+1288 VATITNGA
-1296 ETTTSTEAKV
+1296 ETTTSSEAKAK
-1306 QLAPLSDAGL
+1306 LAPLSEAGL

-1330 SRDELDEYKK
+1330 SRDESGSKI
-1340 DNPSNNT
+1340 
-1347 SKVKVSI
+1347 SKVHVSI
-1354 PGSVIEGDKIH
+1354 PGSVVAGDKID
-1365 VTVTKP
+1365 VKI
-1371 GETTNAVDKKYE
+1371 TNPDGSIATNHYKVMG
-1383 VESKDVNGNITLKDV
+1383 KDVNGKITLKNLDDGSQR
-1398 TDPNHSFTIVDE
+1398 TLDRD
-1410 NNNPKKFN
+1410 
-1418 ASNPLEL
+1418 NPLDL
-1425 DAAIAVGKDKDTV
+1425 DATIAVDKETK
-1438 AKVTLT
+1438 AEVTLT

-1473 KTSESGE
+1473 KTSENGE
-1480 RSTTVKVYLNEDARA
+1480 RSTTVKVYLNEDARD
-1495 GDKVEFKYTDPD
+1495 GDTVEFKYTDPD
-1507 NHHALTKTA
+1507 NHALTKTA
-1516 EYTLSAADI
+1516 TYTLSAADI
-1525 TKGTFDQELDI
+1525 AKGTFDQELDI
-1536 NARSAYE
+1536 NARSAYD

-1556 ESKSYEPYKPFHI
+1556 ESKSYEPYKPLHI

-1582 DMKGGDSNNDT
+1582 DMKGGEGHDT
-1593 LVVDGQK
+1593 LVFDKQIVDLRGIN
-1600 VDFSHLADLNLL
+1600 NL
-1612 DAKVESFENIQ
+1612 DSKVESFENLE
-1623 LKGNSEIKFDANAI
+1623 LKGETKIKFNAQNI
-1637 FDITDNLN
+1637 LDITDNPD
-1645 TILKIKGDATNK
+1645 TVLKVKGGDVDANGNKITK
-1657 VDIKGKWELEKD
+1657 VDLVHKWT
-1669 PSIHADAGFK
+1669 ADHTYDTAGFK

-1686 VNGKTIHIQIDDK
+1686 INGKTIHIQIDDK
-1699 IQTDL
+1699 IHTDL

>member
-1 MGKEA
+1 MAKEA

-63 NDTLVLNQSTIGAEG
+63 NDTLALNQSTIGAEG

-116 LSDAKFAEGGHYSNI
+116 LGDAKFAEGGHYSNI

-147 YDSPISGYN
+147 YDSSISGYN

-210 DIVNITITKP
+210 DILNITITKP

-286 EDNSPDNSLLTY
+286 EDNGPDNNLLTY

-326 VTLTKPDGKTEVR
+326 VTLTKPDGTTEVKN
-339 DVPIDQDIINNG
+339 VSIDQNIIDNG
-351 YKIDNMPVEHNEP
+351 YKISNMPVEHGKP
-364 SKVEAFVS
+364 SKVEAYVADS
-372 DRTNTMRSATAS
+372 TNTMRSAIAS

-502 PIGRNLYMTLPEEK
+502 PIGRNLEMTLPEEK

-523 QESMDE
+523 QESTDDN
-529 HEVNETTALIRL
+529 EVNKTTARITL

-549 IVTLTINEPTNGV
+549 KLTLTITGPDPDDPVNNPSKT
-562 YTRNF
+562 YTREF
-567 TINMNDKGEVTSI
+567 TIHMDSKGVVTSV
-580 TEIGN
+580 TEN
-585 GGQNF
+585 GTSNV
-590 PLTKESYNQYS
+590 LTPIKAGDNQYTIDVS
-601 FKVPGFDLR
+601 GIQLKHGE
-610 NGQDTTIR
+610 DTKIK
-618 ASITNMTPGR
+618 AKITHSNPDR
-628 HTSINESEVSASLEY
+628 HTSISEPEVSASLEY

-660 SREQAMSDGDLDST
+660 SREQAISDHDLNST

-759 GIQHAEDASSVTI
+759 GIQHAEDASTVTI

-780 YFKEDADGN
+780 YFKEDADRN
-789 VSLTRDESMKDGDLH
+789 VSLTRAESKDSDGDLH
-804 KTTIVV
+804 KTTVVV

-825 IDNGTSPET
+825 IDNGTP
-834 KKYNVISNVNGEI
+834 KKYSVISNVNGEI

-866 KNNEIEIPGVD
+866 KNNEIEIPGVN
-877 IVAGK
+877 IIAGD
-882 TITVKTK
+882 TIKVETK

-904 NILETI
+904 NILETL
-910 NDDMRIT
+910 NDDMKIT
-917 FKEDTDNDGILY
+917 FDEDSDNDGILY
-929 NAEANLDHSVN
+929 NAEANRDHSEN

-982 NGKLIAKHG
+982 NGKLIAKNG

-996 ITDDTDGNKVVKYTL
+996 ITDDADSNKVVKYTL

-1023 KVTDNTG
+1023 KVTDNTS
-1030 ADKTG
+1030 ADK
-1035 ANEVETTSDITLDA
+1035 VETNSDITLDA
-1049 QGNGSGSGFRLFIYE
+1049 QGSGSGTGFRLFIDE
-1064 DTNRNGVLSR
+1064 DKDRNGVLSR
-1074 YEAMDDG
+1074 DEAMKDG
-1081 KLNTTSAILQ
+1081 KLNTTSATLQ
-1091 IPTTVKSDDIIK
+1091 IPTTVNSGDVIK
-1103 VKVNGGAEKTYT
+1103 VKVNGGTEQEYT
-1115 VVSNDGTDV
+1115 VVSNVGNRITLKFPDNHTELLPTD
-1124 TIKDSDG
+1124 
-1131 RLVTLEPG
+1131 
-1139 NKLRISDVHIDK
+1139 NKLKISNVHIDK
-1151 NNPAVVEA
+1151 DHPAVVEA

-1192 NVIDRDEAILDNDI
+1192 NTIDRDEDISDNNLRL
-1206 KKTTISV
+1206 TTISV
-1213 QLPYSVVAGDKVTVT
+1213 QVPYNVTNGDKVAVT
-1228 IKEPKADGSTSTR
+1228 IKEPQANGTTGSRT
-1241 PITYTVTGN
+1241 ITYTVSKT
-1250 ANGIIS
+1250 ANGKIS
-1256 VKNEDTQDTLN
+1256 LTDDTTHVTTQLA
-1267 LKNNTIKI
+1267 NNTIKI
-1275 PGVAMLPGRYTSA
+1275 PGVAMLPGRETSA
-1288 EATIKNGA
+1288 VATITNGA
-1296 ETTTSTEAKV
+1296 ETTTSSEAKAK
-1306 QLAPLSDAGL
+1306 LAPLSEAGL

-1330 SRDELDEYKK
+1330 SRDESGSKI
-1340 DNPSNNT
+1340 
-1347 SKVKVSI
+1347 SKVHVSI
-1354 PGSVIEGDKIH
+1354 PGSVIAGDKID
-1365 VTVTKP
+1365 VKI
-1371 GETTNAVDKKYE
+1371 TNPDGSTATNHYE
-1383 VESKDVNGNITLKDV
+1383 VIGKDVNGKTTLKNIADPMHPITLGRD
-1398 TDPNHSFTIVDE
+1398 
-1410 NNNPKKFN
+1410 
-1418 ASNPLEL
+1418 NPLEL
-1425 DAAIAVGKDKDTV
+1425 DATIAVGKETK
-1438 AKVTLT
+1438 AEVTLT

-1480 RSTTVKVYLNEDARA
+1480 RSTTVKVYLNEDARD
-1495 GDKVEFKYTDPD
+1495 GDTVEFKYTDPD

-1516 EYTLSAADI
+1516 TYTLSAADI
-1525 TKGTFDQELDI
+1525 AKGTFDQELDI
-1536 NARSAYE
+1536 NARSAYD

-1556 ESKSYEPYKPFHI
+1556 ESKSYEPYKPLHI

-1582 DMKGGDSNNDT
+1582 DMKGGEGNDT
-1593 LVVDGQK
+1593 LVFDGDK
-1600 VDFSHLADLNLL
+1600 VNFNNISNL
-1612 DAKVESFENIQ
+1612 DSKVESFENLE
-1623 LKGNSEIKFDANAI
+1623 LKGKTEIKFNVQNI
-1637 FDITDNLN
+1637 LDITDNPD
-1645 TILKIKGDATNK
+1645 TVLKIKGGDVDANGNKITK
-1657 VDIKGKWELEKD
+1657 VDLDHKWD
-1669 PSIHADAGFK
+1669 RDSNYDASGFK

-1686 VNGKTIHIQIDDK
+1686 INGKTIHIQIDDK
-1699 IQTDL
+1699 IHTDL

>member
-1 MGKEA
+1 MAKEA

-63 NDTLVLNQSTIGAEG
+63 NDTLALNQSTIGTEG

-210 DIVNITITKP
+210 DILNITITKP

-267 RSEDSVTS
+267 RSEDSITS

-286 EDNSPDNSLLTY
+286 EDNGPDNSLLTY

-326 VTLTKPDGKTEVR
+326 VTLTKPDGTTEVKN
-339 DVPIDQDIINNG
+339 VSIDQNIIDNG
-351 YKIDNMPVEHNEP
+351 YKISNMPVEHGKP
-364 SKVEAFVS
+364 SKVEAYVADS
-372 DRTNTMRSATAS
+372 TNTMRSATAS

-389 DVKPTLKFT
+389 DVKPTLTFT
-398 EDTDD
+398 EDQD
-403 NIYLYDNENKQ
+403 NNGYLYDPENSQ
-414 DNDFRSTTV
+414 DNNFRSTTV

-502 PIGRNLYMTLPEEK
+502 PIGRNLEMTLPEEK

-585 GGQNF
+585 GEQNF

-660 SREQAMSDGDLDST
+660 SREQAMSDHDLNST

-733 RSFKISGIKTATG
+733 RSFKVSGIKTATG

-759 GIQHAEDASSVTI
+759 GIQHAEDTSTVTI
-772 SNINNMAV
+772 SNINDMAV
-780 YFKEDADGN
+780 YFKEDADRN
-789 VSLTRDESMKDGDLH
+789 VSLTRAESKDSDGDLH
-804 KTTIVV
+804 KTTVVV
-810 KVPNNVIAGDVVTVK
+810 KVPNNVIVGDVVTVK
-825 IDNGTSPET
+825 IDNGTSPKT
-834 KKYNVISNVNGEI
+834 YKVTGRDPSGKIM
-847 KLEHVK
+847 LEDTSTHNS
-853 EDGTKE
+853 
-859 TITTNAT
+859 ITASD
-866 KNNEIEIPGVD
+866 KNEIEIPGVE
-877 IVAGK
+877 IIAGK
-882 TITVKTK
+882 TINVTTE
-889 TTDANGNGKAEAENH
+889 TTDASGGKKAEAQNH
-904 NILETI
+904 NTLETLN
-910 NDDMRIT
+910 NDMKIT
-917 FKEDTDNDGILY
+917 FDEDSDNDGILY
-929 NAEANLDHSVN
+929 NAEANRDHN
-940 TTTATIKLPSNFVLG
+940 EDTTTATIKLPSNFVLG

-982 NGKLIAKHG
+982 NGKLIAKNG

-996 ITDDTDGNKVVKYTL
+996 ITDDADGNKVVKYTL

-1030 ADKTG
+1030 ADK
-1035 ANEVETTSDITLDA
+1035 VETNSDITLDA
-1049 QGNGSGSGFRLFIYE
+1049 QGSGSGTGFRLFIDE
-1064 DTNRNGVLSR
+1064 DKDRNGVLSR
-1074 YEAMDDG
+1074 DEAMKDG
-1081 KLNTTSAILQ
+1081 KLNTTSATLQ
-1091 IPTTVKSDDIIK
+1091 IPTTVNGGDIIK
-1103 VKVNGGAEKTYT
+1103 VKVNGGAEQEYT
-1115 VVSNDGTDV
+1115 VVSNVSNRITLKFPDNHTELLPTD
-1124 TIKDSDG
+1124 
-1131 RLVTLEPG
+1131 
-1139 NKLRISDVHIDK
+1139 NKLKISNVHIDK
-1151 NNPAVVEA
+1151 DHPAVVEA

-1168 KATLQAMDTKDL
+1168 KATLESVDTKNL
-1180 KVEFVEDNASRD
+1180 KIEFVEDNASRD

-1206 KKTTISV
+1206 KKTIISV
-1213 QLPYSVVAGDKVTVT
+1213 QVPHNVTNGDKVAVT
-1228 IKEPKADGSTSTR
+1228 IKEPQANGTTGSRT
-1241 PITYTVTGN
+1241 ITYTVSKT
-1250 ANGIIS
+1250 ANGKIS
-1256 VKNEDTQDTLN
+1256 LTDDATHVTTQLA
-1267 LKNNTIKI
+1267 NNTIKI
-1275 PGVAMLPGRYTSA
+1275 PGVAMLPGRETSA
-1288 EATIKNGA
+1288 VATITNGA
-1296 ETTTSTEAKV
+1296 ETTTSSEAKAK
-1306 QLAPLSDAGL
+1306 LAPLSEAGL

-1330 SRDELDEYKK
+1330 SRDESGSKI
-1340 DNPSNNT
+1340 
-1347 SKVKVSI
+1347 SKVHVSI
-1354 PGSVIEGDKIH
+1354 PGSVIAGDKID
-1365 VTVTKP
+1365 VKITNPNGSTLTKH
-1371 GETTNAVDKKYE
+1371 YE
-1383 VESKDVNGNITLKDV
+1383 VMRKDVNGKITLKNLDDSSQQ
-1398 TDPNHSFTIVDE
+1398 TLGRDT
-1410 NNNPKKFN
+1410 
-1418 ASNPLEL
+1418 PLDL
-1425 DAAIAVGKDKDTV
+1425 DATIAVGKDTK
-1438 AKVTLT
+1438 AEVTLT

-1473 KTSESGE
+1473 KTSENGE
-1480 RSTTVKVYLNEDARA
+1480 RSTTVKVYLNEDARN
-1495 GDKVEFKYTDPD
+1495 GDTVEFKYTDPD

-1516 EYTLSAADI
+1516 THTLSAEDI
-1525 TKGTFDQELDI
+1525 AKGTFDQELDI
-1536 NARSAYE
+1536 NARSAYDLE
-1543 LNVKASLKTSDGL
+1543 VKATLKTSDSDGL
-1556 ESKSYEPYKPFHI
+1556 ESKSYEPYKPLHI

-1582 DMKGGDSNNDT
+1582 DMKGGKGNDT
-1593 LVVDGQK
+1593 LVFDGDK
-1600 VDFSHLADLNLL
+1600 VDFNNISNL
-1612 DAKVESFENIQ
+1612 DSKVESFENIE
-1623 LKGNSEIKFDANAI
+1623 LKGKTEIKFNAQNI
-1637 FDITDNLN
+1637 LDITDNHD
-1645 TILKIKGDATNK
+1645 TVLKIKGGDVDANGNKITK
-1657 VDIKGKWELEKD
+1657 VDLDHKWD
-1669 PSIHADAGFK
+1669 RDSNYDASGFK

-1686 VNGKTIHIQIDDK
+1686 INGKTIHIQIDDK
-1699 IQTDL
+1699 IHTDL

>member
-1 MGKEA
+1 MAKEA

-63 NDTLVLNQSTIGAEG
+63 NDTLALNQSTIGAEG

-210 DIVNITITKP
+210 DILNITITKP

-286 EDNSPDNSLLTY
+286 EDNGPDNNLLTY

-326 VTLTKPDGKTEVR
+326 VTLTKPDGTTEVKN
-339 DVPIDQDIINNG
+339 VSIDQNIIDNG
-351 YKIDNMPVEHNEP
+351 YKISNMPVEHGKP
-364 SKVEAFVS
+364 SKVEAYVADS
-372 DRTNTMRSATAS
+372 TNTMRSATAS

-389 DVKPTLKFT
+389 DVKPTLTFT
-398 EDTDD
+398 EDQD
-403 NIYLYDNENKQ
+403 NNGYLYDPENSQ
-414 DNDFRSTTV
+414 DNNFRSTTV

-430 VVIGDKIVI
+430 VVVGDKIVI
-439 TYTDPLT
+439 TYTDPLHPSQNLEKSIT
-446 KQDTTKEISLTQEMI
+446 LTQEMI

-502 PIGRNLYMTLPEEK
+502 PIGRNLEMTLPEEK

-585 GGQNF
+585 GEQNF

-628 HTSINESEVSASLEY
+628 HTSINEPEVSASLEH
-643 VKKPEVIF
+643 VKKPEVKF
-651 GEANGTRSM
+651 EEAKGAKSM
-660 SREQAMSDGDLDST
+660 SREQAMSDHDLNST

-685 SGDKLTVTIK
+685 NGDKLTVTIK

-710 KDNNGKFF
+710 KDNNSKFF
-718 VKDSDGNKIDTETDG
+718 VKDSGGNKIDTETDG

-759 GIQHAEDASSVTI
+759 GIQHSEDTSTVTI
-772 SNINNMAV
+772 SNINDMAV
-780 YFKEDADGN
+780 YFKEDADRN
-789 VSLTRDESMKDGDLH
+789 VSLTRAESKDSDGDLH
-804 KTTIVV
+804 KTTVVV
-810 KVPNNVIAGDVVTVK
+810 KVPNNVIAGDIVTVT
-825 IDNGTSPET
+825 INGTPHKT
-834 KKYNVISNVNGEI
+834 YNVTGRDPSGKIM
-847 KLEHVK
+847 LEDTSTHAS
-853 EDGTKE
+853 
-859 TITTNAT
+859 ITASD
-866 KNNEIEIPGVD
+866 KNEIEIPGVE
-877 IVAGK
+877 IIAGK
-882 TITVKTK
+882 TINVTTE
-889 TTDANGNGKAEAENH
+889 TTDASGGKKAEAQNH
-904 NILETI
+904 NTLEKLHE
-910 NDDMRIT
+910 DMEIT
-917 FKEDTDNDGILY
+917 FEKDTNNDGILGST
-929 NAEANLDHSVN
+929 EATGA
-940 TTTATIKLPSNFVLG
+940 TTIATIKLPSNFVLG

-982 NGKLIAKHG
+982 NGKLIAKNG

-996 ITDDTDGNKVVKYTL
+996 ITDDADSNKVVKYTL

-1030 ADKTG
+1030 ADK
-1035 ANEVETTSDITLDA
+1035 VETNSDITLDA
-1049 QGNGSGSGFRLFIYE
+1049 QGSGSGTGFRLFIDE
-1064 DTNRNGVLSR
+1064 DKDRNGVLSR
-1074 YEAMDDG
+1074 DEAMKDG

-1091 IPTTVKSDDIIK
+1091 IPTTVNSGDIIK
-1103 VKVNGGAEKTYT
+1103 VKVNGGAEQEYT
-1115 VVSNDGTDV
+1115 VVSNVSNRITLKFPDNHTELLPTD
-1124 TIKDSDG
+1124 
-1131 RLVTLEPG
+1131 
-1139 NKLRISDVHIDK
+1139 NKLKISNVHIDK
-1151 NNPAVVEA
+1151 DHPAVVEA
-1159 TINGVTKTA
+1159 TINGVIKTA
-1168 KATLQAMDTKDL
+1168 KATLESVDTKNL
-1180 KVEFVEDNASRD
+1180 KIEFVEDNASRD

-1206 KKTTISV
+1206 KKTIISV
-1213 QLPYSVVAGDKVTVT
+1213 QVPHNVTNGDKVAVT
-1228 IKEPKADGSTSTR
+1228 IKEPKADGTTADR
-1241 PITYTVTGN
+1241 TINYTVSKT
-1250 ANGIIS
+1250 ANGKIS
-1256 VKNEDTQDTLN
+1256 LTDDTTHVTTQLA
-1267 LKNNTIKI
+1267 NNTIKI
-1275 PGVAMLPGRYTSA
+1275 PGVAMLPGRETSA
-1288 EATIKNGA
+1288 VATITNGA
-1296 ETTTSTEAKV
+1296 ETTTSSEAKAK
-1306 QLAPLSDAGL
+1306 LAPLSEAGL

-1330 SRDELDEYKK
+1330 SRDESGSKI
-1340 DNPSNNT
+1340 
-1347 SKVKVSI
+1347 SKVHVSI
-1354 PGSVIEGDKIH
+1354 PGSVVAGDKID
-1365 VTVTKP
+1365 VKI
-1371 GETTNAVDKKYE
+1371 TNPDGSTATNHYE
-1383 VESKDVNGNITLKDV
+1383 VMKKDVNGKITLKNLDDDSQQ
-1398 TDPNHSFTIVDE
+1398 TLDRDKPLDL
-1410 NNNPKKFN
+1410 N
-1418 ASNPLEL
+1418 AT
-1425 DAAIAVGKDKDTV
+1425 IAVGKDTK
-1438 AKVTLT
+1438 AEVTLT
-1444 DTFGESKT
+1444 DIFGESKT

-1473 KTSESGE
+1473 KTSENGE
-1480 RSTTVKVYLNEDARA
+1480 RSTTVKVYLNEDARN
-1495 GDKVEFKYTDPD
+1495 GDTVEFKYTDPD

-1516 EYTLSAADI
+1516 THTLSAEDI
-1525 TKGTFDQELDI
+1525 TKGVFEQSLDI
-1536 NARSAYE
+1536 NARSAYDLE
-1543 LNVKASLKTSDGL
+1543 VKATLKTSDSDGL
-1556 ESKSYEPYKPFHI
+1556 ESKSYEPYDKSLHI
-1569 GVENYTVKFDASK
+1569 NVQNYTVKYDATK
-1582 DMKGGDSNNDT
+1582 DMKGGKGNDT
-1593 LVVDGQK
+1593 LVFDGDK
-1600 VDFSHLADLNLL
+1600 VNFNNIRNL
-1612 DAKVESFENIQ
+1612 DSKVESFENIE
-1623 LKGNSEIKFDANAI
+1623 LKGKTEIKELNAQNI

-1645 TILKIKGDATNK
+1645 TVLKIKGDATNK

-1669 PSIHADAGFK
+1669 PSIHVDAGFK
-1679 GYSSIDQ
+1679 GYSSVDQ
-1686 VNGKTIHIQIDDK
+1686 VNGKTIHIQIEDK
-1699 IQTDL
+1699 IQTDI

>member
-1 MGKEA
+1 MAKEA

-19 DQNGNERELK
+19 DQNGNERDLK

-63 NDTLVLNQSTIGAEG
+63 NDTLALNQSTIGAEG
-78 LADVSDLQNAIL
+78 LADISDLQNAIL

-103 GGNTAAGGGDGVS
+103 GGNTAAAAGGDGVS

-210 DIVNITITKP
+210 DILNITITKP

-286 EDNSPDNSLLTY
+286 EDNSPDNNLLTY

-326 VTLTKPDGKTEVR
+326 VTLTKPDGTTEDRNVS
-339 DVPIDQDIINNG
+339 IDQNIIDNG
-351 YKIDNMPVEHNEP
+351 YKIDNMPVEHGKP
-364 SKVEAFVS
+364 SKVEAYVADS
-372 DRTNTMRSATAS
+372 TNTMRSATAS

-502 PIGRNLYMTLPEEK
+502 PIGRNLEMTLPEEK

-523 QESMDE
+523 QESTDDN
-529 HEVNETTALIRL
+529 EVNKTTARITL

-549 IVTLTINEPTNGV
+549 KLALTITGPDPDDPVNNPSKT
-562 YTRNF
+562 YTREF
-567 TINMNDKGEVTSI
+567 TIHMDSKGVVTSV
-580 TEIGN
+580 TEN
-585 GGQNF
+585 GTSNV
-590 PLTKESYNQYS
+590 LTPIKADDNQYIINVS
-601 FKVPGFDLR
+601 GIQLKHGE
-610 NGQDTTIR
+610 DTTIK
-618 ASITNMTPGR
+618 AKVTNLNPNR

-660 SREQAMSDGDLDST
+660 SREQAMSDHDLNST

-718 VKDSDGNKIDTETDG
+718 VKDSNGNKIDTEIDG

-759 GIQHAEDASSVTI
+759 GIQHAEDTSTVTI
-772 SNINNMAV
+772 SNINDMAV
-780 YFKEDADGN
+780 YFKEDADRN
-789 VSLTRDESMKDGDLH
+789 VSLTRAESKDADGDLH
-804 KTTIVV
+804 KTTVVV

-825 IDNGTSPET
+825 IDNGTSPKT
-834 KKYNVISNVNGEI
+834 YKVTGRDPSGKIM
-847 KLEHVK
+847 LEDTSTH
-853 EDGTKE
+853 TS
-859 TITTNAT
+859 ITASD
-866 KNNEIEIPGVD
+866 KNEIEIPGVE
-877 IVAGK
+877 IIAGK
-882 TITVKTK
+882 TINVTTE
-889 TTDANGNGKAEAENH
+889 TTDASGGKKAEAQNH
-904 NILETI
+904 NTLEKLHE
-910 NDDMRIT
+910 DMEIT
-917 FKEDTDNDGILY
+917 FEKDTNNDGILGST
-929 NAEANLDHSVN
+929 EATGA
-940 TTTATIKLPSNFVLG
+940 TTIATIKLPSNFVLG

-982 NGKLIAKHG
+982 NGKLIAKNG

-996 ITDDTDGNKVVKYTL
+996 ITDDADGNKVVKYTL

-1030 ADKTG
+1030 ADK
-1035 ANEVETTSDITLDA
+1035 VETNSDITLDA
-1049 QGNGSGSGFRLFIYE
+1049 QGSGSGTGFRLFIDE
-1064 DTNRNGVLSR
+1064 DKDRNGVLSR
-1074 YEAMDDG
+1074 DEAMKDG
-1081 KLNTTSAILQ
+1081 NLNTTSAILQ
-1091 IPTTVKSDDIIK
+1091 IPTTVNSGDTIK

-1115 VVSNDGTDV
+1115 VASNDGTNV
-1124 TIKDSDG
+1124 TIKDAGGSI
-1131 RLVTLEPG
+1131 VALEPG
-1139 NKLRISDVHIDK
+1139 NKLKISNVHIDK
-1151 NNPAVVEA
+1151 DHPAVVEA

-1168 KATLQAMDTKDL
+1168 KATLESVDTKNL
-1180 KVEFVEDNASRD
+1180 KIEFVEDNASRD

-1206 KKTTISV
+1206 KKTIISV
-1213 QLPYSVVAGDKVTVT
+1213 QVPHNVTNGDKIAVT
-1228 IKEPKADGSTSTR
+1228 IKEPKADGTTADR
-1241 PITYTVTGN
+1241 TINYTVSKT
-1250 ANGIIS
+1250 ANGKIS
-1256 VKNEDTQDTLN
+1256 LTDDTTHVTTQLA
-1267 LKNNTIKI
+1267 NNTIKI
-1275 PGVAMLPGRYTSA
+1275 PGVAMLPGRETSA
-1288 EATIKNGA
+1288 VATITNGA
-1296 ETTTSTEAKV
+1296 ETTTSSEAKAK
-1306 QLAPLSDAGL
+1306 LAPLSEAGL

-1330 SRDELDEYKK
+1330 SRDESGSKI
-1340 DNPSNNT
+1340 
-1347 SKVKVSI
+1347 SKVHVSI
-1354 PGSVIEGDKIH
+1354 PGSVIAGDKID
-1365 VTVTKP
+1365 VKITNPNGSILTKH
-1371 GETTNAVDKKYE
+1371 YE
-1383 VESKDVNGNITLKDV
+1383 VMGKDVNGKITLKNLDDNSQQ
-1398 TDPNHSFTIVDE
+1398 TLDRDKPLDL
-1410 NNNPKKFN
+1410 N
-1418 ASNPLEL
+1418 AT
-1425 DAAIAVGKDKDTV
+1425 IAVDKETK
-1438 AKVTLT
+1438 AEVTLT

-1480 RSTTVKVYLNEDARA
+1480 RSTTVKVYLNEDARN
-1495 GDKVEFKYTDPD
+1495 GDTVEFKYTDPD

-1516 EYTLSAADI
+1516 THTLSAEDI
-1525 TKGTFDQELDI
+1525 TKGVFEQSLDI
-1536 NARSAYE
+1536 NARSAYDLE
-1543 LNVKASLKTSDGL
+1543 VKATLKTSDSDGL
-1556 ESKSYEPYKPFHI
+1556 VSKSYEPYKPLHI
-1569 GVENYTVKFDASK
+1569 GIENYTVKFDASK
-1582 DMKGGDSNNDT
+1582 DMKGGEGHDT
-1593 LVVDGQK
+1593 LVFDKQIVDLRGIT
-1600 VDFSHLADLNLL
+1600 NL
-1612 DAKVESFENIQ
+1612 DSKVESFENLE
-1623 LKGNSEIKFDANAI
+1623 LKGKTEIKFNAQNI
-1637 FDITDNLN
+1637 LDITDNPD
-1645 TILKIKGDATNK
+1645 TVLKIKGGDVDANGNKITK
-1657 VDIKGKWELEKD
+1657 VDLVHKWT
-1669 PSIHADAGFK
+1669 ADHTYDTAGFK
-1679 GYSSIDQ
+1679 GYTSIDQ
-1686 VNGKTIHIQIDDK
+1686 INGKTIHIQIDDK
-1699 IQTDL
+1699 IHTDL

>member
-1 MGKEA
+1 M
-6 GVVKFISGKAVAI
+6 
-19 DQNGNERELK
+19 
-29 VGDILYMG
+29 
-37 ESIKTSDAADKIT
+37 
-50 IVSNNGK
+50 
-57 EITIVG
+57 
-63 NDTLVLNQSTIGAEG
+63 
-78 LADVSDLQNAIL
+78 ADVSDLQNAIL

-131 NATYRNLSDT
+131 NATYRNLNDT

-170 FISDLNNDGTLSRV
+170 FISNLNNDGTLSRV

-210 DIVNITITKP
+210 DILNITITKP

-286 EDNSPDNSLLTY
+286 EDNGPDDNLLTY
-298 TENAKDGKL
+298 TENNKDGKL

-326 VTLTKPDGKTEVR
+326 VTLTKPNGTPEVR
-339 DVPIDQDIINNG
+339 DVPINEDIIKNG
-351 YKIDNMPVEHNEP
+351 YKIDNMPVAESKI

-372 DRTNTMRSATAS
+372 DSTNTMRSASAS
-384 DSTTL
+384 DYTIL
-389 DVKPTLKFT
+389 DVKPTLTFT
-398 EDTDD
+398 EDQD
-403 NIYLYDNENKQ
+403 NNGYLNDQENSK

-423 EITLPKD
+423 EVTLPKD
-430 VVIGDKIVI
+430 VVVGDKIVI
-439 TYTDPLT
+439 TYTDPLHNIPSIPPKYIT
-446 KQDTTKEISLTQEMI
+446 LTQEMV

-473 PDVRT
+473 PGVRT
-478 SASVHVVDKN
+478 TASVHVVDKN

-502 PIGRNLYMTLPEEK
+502 PIGRNLEMTLPEEK

-523 QESMDE
+523 QESTDDN
-529 HEVNETTALIRL
+529 EVNKTTAKITL

-549 IVTLTINEPTNGV
+549 KLTLTITGPDPDDPGNNPSKT
-562 YTRNF
+562 YTREF
-567 TINMNDKGEVTSI
+567 TIHMDSKGAVTSV
-580 TEIGN
+580 TEN
-585 GGQNF
+585 GTSNV
-590 PLTKESYNQYS
+590 LTPIKSGDNQYTIDVS
-601 FKVPGFDLR
+601 GIQLKHKE
-610 NGQDTTIR
+610 DTTIK
-618 ASITNMTPGR
+618 AKITHVNPDR
-628 HTSINESEVSASLEY
+628 HTSISEPTVSASLEH
-643 VKKPEVIF
+643 VKKPEVTF
-651 GEANGTRSM
+651 DEAKGAKSM
-660 SREQAMSDGDLDST
+660 SREQAISDGNLNST

-685 SGDKLTVTIK
+685 SGDKLTVTIENELDEKDSNGKSKFHK
-695 EPNEATAREIKYTIG
+695 EDPKEYTVK
-710 KDNNGKFF
+710 KDPNGKFY
-718 VKDSDGNKIDTETDG
+718 VEDSDGNKIDTEIDG
-733 RSFKISGIKTATG
+733 RSFKIPSIKTATG

-759 GIQHAEDASSVTI
+759 GIQHAEDTSSVTI
-772 SNINNMAV
+772 SNINDMAV
-780 YFKEDADGN
+780 YFKEDTDGN

-804 KTTIVV
+804 KTTVVV
-810 KVPNNVIAGDVVTVK
+810 KVPNNVIAGDMVTVK
-825 IDNGTSPET
+825 IDNGTSPKTYKVTGRDPSGKIMLED
-834 KKYNVISNVNGEI
+834 ISTHTS
-847 KLEHVK
+847 KTASDK
-853 EDGTKE
+853 
-859 TITTNAT
+859 
-866 KNNEIEIPGVD
+866 NEIEIPDVE
-877 IVAGK
+877 IIASK
-882 TITVKTK
+882 TINVTAV
-889 TTDANGNGKAEAENH
+889 TTDASGGKKAEAQNH
-904 NILETI
+904 NTLETI

-996 ITDDTDGNKVVKYTL
+996 ITDDANRNKVVKYTL
-1011 GLTEDHKTIINA
+1011 DLTEDHKTIINA
-1023 KVTDNTG
+1023 KVTDKTG

-1159 TINGVTKTA
+1159 TINGVTKIA
-1168 KATLQAMDTKDL
+1168 KATLQAMDTKGL

-1228 IKEPKADGSTSTR
+1228 IKEPQADGTTSTR
-1241 PITYTVTGN
+1241 TVTYTVTGN

-1256 VKNEDTQDTLN
+1256 VKNEDTQATLN

-1275 PGVAMLPGRYTSA
+1275 PGVAMFPDRDTSA
-1288 EATIKNGA
+1288 VATITNGT
-1296 ETTTSTEAKV
+1296 ETTTSDEAKV
-1306 QLAPLSDAGL
+1306 KLAPLSEAGL

-1444 DTFGESKT
+1444 DTFGES
-1452 VSDTAH
+1452 VSTTKIDQDGNEINVKAH

-1480 RSTTVKVYLNEDARA
+1480 KSTTVKVYLNEDARE
-1495 GDKVEFKYTDPD
+1495 GDTVEFKYTNPD
-1507 NHHALTKTA
+1507 NHTPTKTA
-1516 EYTLSAADI
+1516 THTLSAADI
-1525 TKGTFDQELDI
+1525 AKGTFDQELDI
-1536 NARSAYE
+1536 NARSAYD

-1556 ESKSYEPYKPFHI
+1556 ESKSYEPYKPLHI

-1582 DMKGGDSNNDT
+1582 DMKGGKGNDT
-1593 LVVDGQK
+1593 LVVDGGE
-1600 VDFSHLADLNLL
+1600 VDFNNISNIPNL
-1612 DAKVESFENIQ
+1612 DSKVESFENIE
-1623 LKGNSEIKFDANAI
+1623 LKGGSEIKFDAKAI
-1637 FDITDNLN
+1637 FNITDNLN

>member
-1 MGKEA
+1 MAKEA

-63 NDTLVLNQSTIGAEG
+63 NDTLALNQSTIGTEG

-210 DIVNITITKP
+210 DILNITITKP

-267 RSEDSVTS
+267 RSEDSITS

-286 EDNSPDNSLLTY
+286 EDNGPDNSLLTY

-326 VTLTKPDGKTEVR
+326 VTLTKPDGTTEVKN
-339 DVPIDQDIINNG
+339 VSIDQNIIDNG
-351 YKIDNMPVEHNEP
+351 YKISNMPVEHGKP
-364 SKVEAFVS
+364 SKVEAYVADS
-372 DRTNTMRSATAS
+372 TNTMRSATAS

-389 DVKPTLKFT
+389 DVKPTLTFT
-398 EDTDD
+398 EDQD
-403 NIYLYDNENKQ
+403 NNGYLYDPENSQ
-414 DNDFRSTTV
+414 DNNFRSTTV

-478 SASVHVVDKN
+478 SASAHVVDKDG
-488 NVRKSEESDQDSVM
+488 NVKSENSDQDSVM
-502 PIGRNLYMTLPEEK
+502 PIGRNLEMTLPEEK

-585 GGQNF
+585 GEQNF

-660 SREQAMSDGDLDST
+660 SREQAMSDHDLNST

-733 RSFKISGIKTATG
+733 RSFKVSGIKTATG

-759 GIQHAEDASSVTI
+759 GIQHAEDTSTVTI
-772 SNINNMAV
+772 SNINDMAV
-780 YFKEDADGN
+780 YFKEDADRN
-789 VSLTRDESMKDGDLH
+789 VSLTRAESKDSDGDLH
-804 KTTIVV
+804 KTTVVV
-810 KVPNNVIAGDVVTVK
+810 KVPNNVIVGDVVTVK
-825 IDNGTSPET
+825 IDNGTSPKT
-834 KKYNVISNVNGEI
+834 YKVTGRDPSGKIM
-847 KLEHVK
+847 LEDTSTHNS
-853 EDGTKE
+853 
-859 TITTNAT
+859 ITASD
-866 KNNEIEIPGVD
+866 KNEIEIPGVE
-877 IVAGK
+877 IIAGK
-882 TITVKTK
+882 TINVTTE
-889 TTDANGNGKAEAENH
+889 TTDASGGKKAEAQNH
-904 NILETI
+904 NTLETLN
-910 NDDMRIT
+910 NDMKIT
-917 FKEDTDNDGILY
+917 FDEDSDNDGILY
-929 NAEANLDHSVN
+929 NAEANRDHN
-940 TTTATIKLPSNFVLG
+940 EDTTTATIKLPSNFVLG

-982 NGKLIAKHG
+982 NGKLIAKNG

-996 ITDDTDGNKVVKYTL
+996 ITDDADGNKVVKYTL

-1030 ADKTG
+1030 ADK
-1035 ANEVETTSDITLDA
+1035 VETNSDITLDA
-1049 QGNGSGSGFRLFIYE
+1049 QGSGSGTGFRLFIDE
-1064 DTNRNGVLSR
+1064 DKDRNGVLSR
-1074 YEAMDDG
+1074 DEAMKDG
-1081 KLNTTSAILQ
+1081 KLNTTSATLQ
-1091 IPTTVKSDDIIK
+1091 IPTTVNGGDIIK
-1103 VKVNGGAEKTYT
+1103 VKVNGGAEQEYT
-1115 VVSNDGTDV
+1115 VVSNVSNRITLKFPDNHTELLPTD
-1124 TIKDSDG
+1124 
-1131 RLVTLEPG
+1131 
-1139 NKLRISDVHIDK
+1139 NKLKISNVHIDK
-1151 NNPAVVEA
+1151 DHPAVVEA

-1168 KATLQAMDTKDL
+1168 KATLESVDTKNL
-1180 KVEFVEDNASRD
+1180 KIEFVEDNASRD

-1206 KKTTISV
+1206 KKTIISV
-1213 QLPYSVVAGDKVTVT
+1213 QVPHNVTNGDKVAVT
-1228 IKEPKADGSTSTR
+1228 IKEPQANGTTGSRT
-1241 PITYTVTGN
+1241 ITYTVSKT
-1250 ANGIIS
+1250 ANGKIS
-1256 VKNEDTQDTLN
+1256 LTDDATHVTTQLA
-1267 LKNNTIKI
+1267 NNTIKI
-1275 PGVAMLPGRYTSA
+1275 PGVAMLPGRETSA
-1288 EATIKNGA
+1288 VATITNGA
-1296 ETTTSTEAKV
+1296 ETTTSSEATAK
-1306 QLAPLSDAGL
+1306 LAPLSEAGL

-1330 SRDELDEYKK
+1330 SRDESGSKI
-1340 DNPSNNT
+1340 
-1347 SKVKVSI
+1347 SKVHVSI
-1354 PGSVIEGDKIH
+1354 PGSVVAGDKID
-1365 VTVTKP
+1365 VKI
-1371 GETTNAVDKKYE
+1371 TNPDGSTATNHYE
-1383 VESKDVNGNITLKDV
+1383 VIGKDVNGKTTLKNIADPMHPITLGRD
-1398 TDPNHSFTIVDE
+1398 
-1410 NNNPKKFN
+1410 
-1418 ASNPLEL
+1418 NPLEL
-1425 DAAIAVGKDKDTV
+1425 DATIAVGKDTK
-1438 AKVTLT
+1438 AEVTLT

-1480 RSTTVKVYLNEDARA
+1480 RSTTVKVYLNEDARN
-1495 GDKVEFKYTDPD
+1495 GDTVEFKYTDPD
-1507 NHHALTKTA
+1507 THALTKTA
-1516 EYTLSAADI
+1516 THTLSAEDI
-1525 TKGTFDQELDI
+1525 TKGVFEQSLDI
-1536 NARSAYE
+1536 NARSAYDLE
-1543 LNVKASLKTSDGL
+1543 VKATLKTSDSDGL
-1556 ESKSYEPYKPFHI
+1556 VSKSYEPYDKSLHI
-1569 GVENYTVKFDASK
+1569 NVQNYTVKFDASK
-1582 DMKGGDSNNDT
+1582 DMKGGEGNDT
-1593 LVVDGQK
+1593 LVFDGDK
-1600 VDFSHLADLNLL
+1600 VNFNNISNLNS
-1612 DAKVESFENIQ
+1612 KVESFENLE
-1623 LKGNSEIKFDANAI
+1623 LKGETEIKFNAQNI
-1637 FDITDNLN
+1637 LDITDNPD
-1645 TILKIKGDATNK
+1645 TVLKIKGGDFDENGNKITK
-1657 VDIKGKWELEKD
+1657 VDLGGKWNPEHSND
-1669 PSIHADAGFK
+1669 TGFK

-1699 IQTDL
+1699 IHTDL

>member
-1 MGKEA
+1 MAKEA

-63 NDTLVLNQSTIGAEG
+63 NDTLALNQSTIGAEG

-116 LSDAKFAEGGHYSNI
+116 LGDAKFAEGGHYSNI
-131 NATYRNLSDT
+131 NATYRNLSDA

-147 YDSPISGYN
+147 YDSSISGYN
-156 GGDDTIIPSNPLVT
+156 GGDDTIIPSDPLVT

-210 DIVNITITKP
+210 DILNITITKP

-286 EDNSPDNSLLTY
+286 EDNSPDNNLLTY

-326 VTLTKPDGKTEVR
+326 VTLTKPNGTTEVR
-339 DVPIDQDIINNG
+339 NVSIDQNIIDNG
-351 YKIDNMPVEHNEP
+351 YKIDNMPVEHGKP
-364 SKVEAFVS
+364 SKVEAYVADS
-372 DRTNTMRSATAS
+372 TNTMRSATAS

-502 PIGRNLYMTLPEEK
+502 PIGRNLEMTLPEEK

-523 QESMDE
+523 QESTDDN
-529 HEVNETTALIRL
+529 EVNKTTARITL

-549 IVTLTINEPTNGV
+549 KLTLTITGPDPDDPVNNPSKT
-562 YTRNF
+562 YTREF
-567 TINMNDKGEVTSI
+567 TIHMDSKGVVTSVA
-580 TEIGN
+580 EN
-585 GGQNF
+585 GTSNV
-590 PLTKESYNQYS
+590 LTPIKASDNQYIINVS
-601 FKVPGFDLR
+601 GIQLKHGE
-610 NGQDTTIR
+610 DTTIK
-618 ASITNMTPGR
+618 AKVTNLNPNR

-660 SREQAMSDGDLDST
+660 SREQAMSDHDLNST

-695 EPNEATAREIKYTIG
+695 ESNEATAREIKYTIG

-718 VKDSDGNKIDTETDG
+718 VKDSDGNKIDTDTDG

-759 GIQHAEDASSVTI
+759 GIQHAEDTSTVTI
-772 SNINNMAV
+772 SNINDMAV
-780 YFKEDADGN
+780 YFKEDADRN
-789 VSLTRDESMKDGDLH
+789 VSLTRAESRDPDGDLH
-804 KTTIVV
+804 KTTVVV

-825 IDNGTSPET
+825 IDNGTSPKT
-834 KKYNVISNVNGEI
+834 YKVTGRDPSGKIM
-847 KLEHVK
+847 LEDTSTH
-853 EDGTKE
+853 TS
-859 TITTNAT
+859 ITASD
-866 KNNEIEIPGVD
+866 KNEIEIPGVE
-877 IVAGK
+877 IIAGK
-882 TITVKTK
+882 TINVTAE
-889 TTDANGNGKAEAENH
+889 TTDASGGKKAEAKN
-904 NILETI
+904 NNTLEELH
-910 NDDMRIT
+910 DDMKIT
-917 FKEDTDNDGILY
+917 FDADKHHGVDGILD
-929 NAEANLDHSVN
+929 NTEATGS
-940 TTTATIKLPSNFVLG
+940 TTMTTIKLPSNFVDG
-955 DKLIVESHNEDTPN
+955 DKLIIKTSNNSSPDKYTIHKDSNGVTVTNDNGGTPLTVNGNE
-969 NKTTKTYEIVKDN
+969 
-982 NGKLIAKHG
+982 
-991 SEELD
+991 
-996 ITDDTDGNKVVKYTL
+996 VKYP
-1011 GLTEDHKTIINA
+1011 LTNLQNGEETIITA
-1023 KVTDNTG
+1023 KVTG
-1030 ADKTG
+1030 AAGD
-1035 ANEVETTSDITLDA
+1035 VSETKSDIILDT
-1049 QGNGSGSGFRLFIYE
+1049 GNGSGTRFRLLIDE
-1064 DTNRNGVLSR
+1064 DEDRNGVLDR
-1074 YEAMDDG
+1074 KEAMTDTH
-1081 KLNTTSAILQ
+1081 LNTTSATLQ
-1091 IPTTVKSDDIIK
+1091 IPTS
-1103 VKVNGGAEKTYT
+1103 VKVGDTITVNVDGGTPKSYKVA
-1115 VVSNDGTDV
+1115 SNDGTNV
-1124 TIKDSDG
+1124 TIKDAVTNAP
-1131 RLVTLEPG
+1131 VTLG
-1139 NKLRISDVHIDK
+1139 ADNKLKIPDVHIDK
-1151 NNPAVVEA
+1151 DHPAKVEA

-1168 KATLQAMDTKDL
+1168 EAKLETFDATNL
-1180 KVEFVEDNASRD
+1180 KVEFREDDASRD
-1192 NVIDRDEAILDNDI
+1192 GKIDRDESISVDGV
-1206 KKTTISV
+1206 KVTTISV
-1213 QLPYSVVAGDKVTVT
+1213 QVPYNVISGDKVSVT
-1228 IKEPKADGSTSTR
+1228 INEPQANGTMASRTL
-1241 PITYTVTGN
+1241 PYTVSK
-1250 ANGIIS
+1250 APNGDIS
-1256 VKNEDTQDTLN
+1256 LVDTAGVSHPLR
-1267 LKNNTIKI
+1267 NNTIEIGDVK
-1275 PGVAMLPGRYTSA
+1275 MLPGKETSA
-1288 EATIKNGA
+1288 TATITNAAGDMSA
-1296 ETTTSTEAKV
+1296 TSEEAKA
-1306 QLAPLSDAGL
+1306 QLAPLSEAGL
-1316 SVSIVADKNDNGII
+1316 SVSIAADRNDDGVI
-1330 SRDELDEYKK
+1330 SRDE
-1340 DNPSNNT
+1340 SGSNT

-1354 PGSVIEGDKIH
+1354 PGNVIKGDKID
-1365 VTVTKP
+1365 VEITNPDNSQVTKH
-1371 GETTNAVDKKYE
+1371 YE
-1383 VESKDVNGNITLKDV
+1383 VDSKDANGNITLKEVVGSTTTYIQVSAD
-1398 TDPNHSFTIVDE
+1398 H
-1410 NNNPKKFN
+1410 
-1418 ASNPLEL
+1418 PLEL
-1425 DAAIAVGKDKDTV
+1425 DAAIAVGKDTV

-1444 DTFGESKT
+1444 DEFGNT
-1452 VSDTAH
+1452 TNPVTDTAH
-1458 AEIDAIRGIMFNKDI
+1458 AEVDAIRGIQFTEDTSRDNTLQGYENSKDQD
-1473 KTSESGE
+1473 
-1480 RSTTVKVYLNEDARA
+1480 TTPIKVYLNEDARA
-1495 GDKVEFKYTDPD
+1495 GDTVEIKYTDPD
-1507 NHHALTKTA
+1507 NHAQVKTQTH
-1516 EYTLSAADI
+1516 TLSAEDI
-1525 TKGTFDQELDI
+1525 TNGAFEQSLDI
-1536 NARSAYE
+1536 NARSAYD
-1543 LNVKASLKTSDGL
+1543 LKVDATFKTSQGL
-1556 ESKSYEPYKPFHI
+1556 ETKLPTQTLHI
-1569 GVENYTVKFDASK
+1569 ETEDYTVKYDEHTT
-1582 DMKGGDSNNDT
+1582 MKGGDNHNDT
-1593 LVVDGQK
+1593 LIVDGQT
-1600 VDFSHLADLNLL
+1600 VDFSHVAGL

-1623 LKGNSEIKFDANAI
+1623 LQGNTEIKFNAKAI
-1637 FDITDNLN
+1637 FDITDDIN
-1645 TILKIKGDATNK
+1645 TVLKIKGAVDEHGNSTTK
-1657 VDIKGKWELEKD
+1657 VDLDHKWT
-1669 PSIHADAGFK
+1669 ADSNYDAGGFK
-1679 GYSSIDQ
+1679 GYSSVDKVDVEGHQ
-1686 VNGKTIHIQIDDK
+1686 HTIHIQIDDK
-1699 IQTDL
+1699 VQTDL

>member
-1 MGKEA
+1 MAKEA

-63 NDTLVLNQSTIGAEG
+63 NDTLALNQSTIGAEG

-116 LSDAKFAEGGHYSNI
+116 LGDAKFAEGGHYSNI

-210 DIVNITITKP
+210 DILNITITKP

-286 EDNSPDNSLLTY
+286 EDNGPDNNLLTY

-326 VTLTKPDGKTEVR
+326 VTLTKPDGTTEVR
-339 DVPIDQDIINNG
+339 NVSIDQNIIDNG
-351 YKIDNMPVEHNEP
+351 YKIDNMPVEHGKP
-364 SKVEAFVS
+364 SKVEAYVADS
-372 DRTNTMRSATAS
+372 TNTMRSATAS

-461 DNQKVNTSLPIF
+461 DSQKVNTSLPIF

-502 PIGRNLYMTLPEEK
+502 PIGRNLEMTLPEEK

-523 QESMDE
+523 QESTDDN
-529 HEVNETTALIRL
+529 EVNKTTARITL

-549 IVTLTINEPTNGV
+549 KLTLTITGPDPDDPVNNPSKT
-562 YTRNF
+562 YTREF
-567 TINMNDKGEVTSI
+567 TIHMDSKGAVTSV
-580 TEIGN
+580 TEN
-585 GGQNF
+585 GTSNV
-590 PLTKESYNQYS
+590 LTPIKSGDNQYTIDVS
-601 FKVPGFDLR
+601 GIQLKYGE
-610 NGQDTTIR
+610 DTKIK
-618 ASITNMTPGR
+618 AKITHSNPDR
-628 HTSINESEVSASLEY
+628 HTSISEPEVSASLEY

-660 SREQAMSDGDLDST
+660 SREQAMSDHDLNST

-759 GIQHAEDASSVTI
+759 GIQHSEDTSTVTI
-772 SNINNMAV
+772 SNINDMAV
-780 YFKEDADGN
+780 YFKEDADRN
-789 VSLTRDESMKDGDLH
+789 VSLTRAESKDSDGDLH
-804 KTTIVV
+804 KTTVVV

-825 IDNGTSPET
+825 IDNGTSPKT
-834 KKYNVISNVNGEI
+834 YKVTGRDPSGKII
-847 KLEHVK
+847 LEDTSTH
-853 EDGTKE
+853 TS
-859 TITTNAT
+859 ITASD
-866 KNNEIEIPGVD
+866 KNEIEIPGVE
-877 IVAGK
+877 IIAGK
-882 TITVKTK
+882 TINVTTE
-889 TTDANGNGKAEAENH
+889 TTDASGGKKAEAQNH
-904 NILETI
+904 NTLEKLHE
-910 NDDMRIT
+910 DMEIT
-917 FKEDTDNDGILY
+917 FEKDTNNDGILGST
-929 NAEANLDHSVN
+929 EATGA
-940 TTTATIKLPSNFVLG
+940 TTIATIKLPSNFVLG

-982 NGKLIAKHG
+982 NGKLIAKNG

-996 ITDDTDGNKVVKYTL
+996 ITDDADRNKVVKYTL

-1030 ADKTG
+1030 ADK
-1035 ANEVETTSDITLDA
+1035 VETNSDITLDA
-1049 QGNGSGSGFRLFIYE
+1049 QGSGSGTGFRLFIDE
-1064 DTNRNGVLSR
+1064 DKDRNGVLSR
-1074 YEAMDDG
+1074 DEAMKDG
-1081 KLNTTSAILQ
+1081 NLNTTSAILQ
-1091 IPTTVKSDDIIK
+1091 IPTTVNSGDTIK
-1103 VKVNGGAEKTYT
+1103 VKVNGGAEQEYT
-1115 VVSNDGTDV
+1115 VVSNVGNRITLKFPDNHTELLPTD
-1124 TIKDSDG
+1124 
-1131 RLVTLEPG
+1131 
-1139 NKLRISDVHIDK
+1139 NKLKISNVHIDK
-1151 NNPAVVEA
+1151 DHPAVVEA
-1159 TINGVTKTA
+1159 TINGVTKIA
-1168 KATLQAMDTKDL
+1168 KATLESVDTKNL
-1180 KVEFVEDNASRD
+1180 KIEFVEDNASRD

-1206 KKTTISV
+1206 KKTIISV
-1213 QLPYSVVAGDKVTVT
+1213 QVPHNVTNGDKIAVT
-1228 IKEPKADGSTSTR
+1228 IKEPQTNGTTGSRT
-1241 PITYTVTGN
+1241 ITYTVSKT
-1250 ANGIIS
+1250 ANGKIS
-1256 VKNEDTQDTLN
+1256 LTDDSDTTHTPHELE
-1267 LKNNTIKI
+1267 NNTIKI
-1275 PGVAMLPGRYTSA
+1275 PGVAMLPGRETSA
-1288 EATIKNGA
+1288 VATITNGA
-1296 ETTTSTEAKV
+1296 ETTTSSEAKAK
-1306 QLAPLSDAGL
+1306 LAPLSEAGL

-1330 SRDELDEYKK
+1330 SRDESGSKI
-1340 DNPSNNT
+1340 
-1347 SKVKVSI
+1347 SKVHVSI
-1354 PGSVIEGDKIH
+1354 PGSVIAGDKID
-1365 VTVTKP
+1365 VKITNPDGSTLTKH
-1371 GETTNAVDKKYE
+1371 YE
-1383 VESKDVNGNITLKDV
+1383 VMGKDVNGKITLKNLDDGSQQ
-1398 TDPNHSFTIVDE
+1398 TLDRD
-1410 NNNPKKFN
+1410 
-1418 ASNPLEL
+1418 NPLDL
-1425 DAAIAVGKDKDTV
+1425 NATIAVDKETK
-1438 AKVTLT
+1438 AEVTLT

-1480 RSTTVKVYLNEDARA
+1480 RSTTVKVYLNEDARD
-1495 GDKVEFKYTDPD
+1495 GDTVEFKYTDPD

-1516 EYTLSAADI
+1516 THTLSAEDI
-1525 TKGTFDQELDI
+1525 TKGVFEQSLDI
-1536 NARSAYE
+1536 NARSAYDLE
-1543 LNVKASLKTSDGL
+1543 VKATLKTSDSDGL
-1556 ESKSYEPYKPFHI
+1556 ESKSYEPYKPLHI

-1582 DMKGGDSNNDT
+1582 DMKGGEGNDT
-1593 LVVDGQK
+1593 LVFDGDK
-1600 VDFSHLADLNLL
+1600 VNFNNISNL
-1612 DAKVESFENIQ
+1612 DSKVESFENLE
-1623 LKGNSEIKFDANAI
+1623 LKGKTEIKFNVQNI
-1637 FDITDNLN
+1637 LDITDNPD
-1645 TILKIKGDATNK
+1645 TVLKIKGGDVDANGNKITK
-1657 VDIKGKWELEKD
+1657 VDLDHKWD
-1669 PSIHADAGFK
+1669 RDSNYDASGFK

-1686 VNGKTIHIQIDDK
+1686 INGKTIHIQIDDK
-1699 IQTDL
+1699 IHTDL

>member
-1 MGKEA
+1 MAKEA

-63 NDTLVLNQSTIGAEG
+63 NDTLALNQSTIGAEG

-116 LSDAKFAEGGHYSNI
+116 LGDAKFAEGGHYSNI

-210 DIVNITITKP
+210 DILNITITKP

-275 SGFSAPEVKFT
+275 SGFSTPEVKFT
-286 EDNSPDNSLLTY
+286 EDNSPDNNLLTY

-326 VTLTKPDGKTEVR
+326 VTLTKPNGTTEVR
-339 DVPIDQDIINNG
+339 NVSINQNIIDNG
-351 YKIDNMPVEHNEP
+351 YKIDNMPVEHGKP
-364 SKVEAFVS
+364 SKVEAYVADS
-372 DRTNTMRSATAS
+372 TNTMRSATAS

-389 DVKPTLKFT
+389 DVKPTLTFT
-398 EDTDD
+398 EDQD
-403 NIYLYDNENKQ
+403 NNGYLYDPENSQ
-414 DNDFRSTTV
+414 DNNFRSTTV

-430 VVIGDKIVI
+430 VVVGDKIVI
-439 TYTDPLT
+439 TYTDPLHT
-446 KQDTTKEISLTQEMI
+446 SQNLEKSITLTQEMI

-502 PIGRNLYMTLPEEK
+502 PIGRNLEMTLPEEK

-523 QESMDE
+523 QESTDDN
-529 HEVNETTALIRL
+529 EVNKTTARITL

-549 IVTLTINEPTNGV
+549 KLTLTITGPDPDDPVNNPSKT
-562 YTRNF
+562 YTREF
-567 TINMNDKGEVTSI
+567 TIHMDSKGVVTSV
-580 TEIGN
+580 TEN
-585 GGQNF
+585 GTSNV
-590 PLTKESYNQYS
+590 LTPTKAGDNQYIINVS
-601 FKVPGFDLR
+601 GIQLKHGE
-610 NGQDTTIR
+610 DTTIK
-618 ASITNMTPGR
+618 AKVTNLNPNR

-643 VKKPEVIF
+643 VKKPEVVF
-651 GEANGTRSM
+651 GEANGTKSM
-660 SREQAMSDGDLDST
+660 SREQAMSDHDLNST

-718 VKDSDGNKIDTETDG
+718 VKDSNGNKVDTETDG

-759 GIQHAEDASSVTI
+759 GIQHAEDTSTVTI
-772 SNINNMAV
+772 SNINDMAV
-780 YFKEDADGN
+780 YFKEDADRN
-789 VSLTRDESMKDGDLH
+789 VSLTRAESKDSDGDLH
-804 KTTIVV
+804 KTTVVV
-810 KVPNNVIAGDVVTVK
+810 KVPNNVITGDMVTVK
-825 IDNGTSPET
+825 IDNGTSPKT
-834 KKYNVISNVNGEI
+834 YKVTGRDPSGKIM
-847 KLEHVK
+847 LEDTSTH
-853 EDGTKE
+853 TS
-859 TITTNAT
+859 ITASD
-866 KNNEIEIPGVD
+866 KNEIEIPGVE
-877 IVAGK
+877 IIAGK
-882 TITVKTK
+882 TINVTTE
-889 TTDANGNGKAEAENH
+889 TTDASGGKKAEAQNH
-904 NILETI
+904 NTLEKLHE
-910 NDDMRIT
+910 DMEIT
-917 FKEDTDNDGILY
+917 FEKDTDNDGILGS
-929 NAEANLDHSVN
+929 AEATGA
-940 TTTATIKLPSNFVLG
+940 TTIATIKLPSNFVLG

-982 NGKLIAKHG
+982 NGKLIAKNG

-996 ITDDTDGNKVVKYTL
+996 ITDDADSNKVVKYTL

-1023 KVTDNTG
+1023 KVTDNTS
-1030 ADKTG
+1030 ADK
-1035 ANEVETTSDITLDA
+1035 VETNSDITLDA
-1049 QGNGSGSGFRLFIYE
+1049 QGSGSGTGFRLFIDE
-1064 DTNRNGVLSR
+1064 DKDRNGVLSR
-1074 YEAMDDG
+1074 DEAMKDG
-1081 KLNTTSAILQ
+1081 NLNTTSATLQ
-1091 IPTTVKSDDIIK
+1091 IPTTVNSGDIIK
-1103 VKVNGGAEKTYT
+1103 VKVNGGAEQEYT
-1115 VVSNDGTDV
+1115 VVSNVSNRITLKFPDSHTELLPTD
-1124 TIKDSDG
+1124 
-1131 RLVTLEPG
+1131 
-1139 NKLRISDVHIDK
+1139 NKLKISDVHIDK
-1151 NNPAVVEA
+1151 DHPAVVEA
-1159 TINGVTKTA
+1159 TIKGVTKIA
-1168 KATLQAMDTKDL
+1168 KATLESVDTKNL
-1180 KVEFVEDNASRD
+1180 KIEFVEDNASRD

-1206 KKTTISV
+1206 KKTIISV
-1213 QLPYSVVAGDKVTVT
+1213 QVPHNVTNGDKIAVT
-1228 IKEPKADGSTSTR
+1228 IKEPQTNGTTGSRT
-1241 PITYTVTGN
+1241 ITYTVSKT
-1250 ANGIIS
+1250 ANGKIS
-1256 VKNEDTQDTLN
+1256 LTDDSDTTHTPHELE
-1267 LKNNTIKI
+1267 NNTIKI
-1275 PGVAMLPGRYTSA
+1275 PGVAMLPGRETSA
-1288 EATIKNGA
+1288 VATITNGA
-1296 ETTTSTEAKV
+1296 ETTTSSEAKAK
-1306 QLAPLSDAGL
+1306 LAPLSEAGL

-1330 SRDELDEYKK
+1330 SRDESGSKI
-1340 DNPSNNT
+1340 
-1347 SKVKVSI
+1347 SKVHVSI
-1354 PGSVIEGDKIH
+1354 PGSVVAGDKID
-1365 VTVTKP
+1365 VKI
-1371 GETTNAVDKKYE
+1371 TNPDGSTATNHYE
-1383 VESKDVNGNITLKDV
+1383 VMKKDVNGKITLKNLDDGSQQ
-1398 TDPNHSFTIVDE
+1398 TLDRDKPLDL
-1410 NNNPKKFN
+1410 N
-1418 ASNPLEL
+1418 AT
-1425 DAAIAVGKDKDTV
+1425 IAVDKETK
-1438 AKVTLT
+1438 AEVTLT

-1480 RSTTVKVYLNEDARA
+1480 KSTTVKAYLNEDARE
-1495 GDKVEFKYTDPD
+1495 GDTVEFKYTDPD

-1516 EYTLSAADI
+1516 THTLSAADI

-1556 ESKSYEPYKPFHI
+1556 ESKSYEPYKPLHI
-1569 GVENYTVKFDASK
+1569 GVENYTVKYDATK
-1582 DMKGGDSNNDT
+1582 DMKGGEGNDT
-1593 LVVDGQK
+1593 LVFDKQIVDLRGI
-1600 VDFSHLADLNLL
+1600 ANLNS
-1612 DAKVESFENIQ
+1612 KVESFENLE
-1623 LKGNSEIKFDANAI
+1623 LKGETKIKFNAQNI
-1637 FDITDNLN
+1637 LDITDNHD
-1645 TILKIKGDATNK
+1645 TVLKIKGGDVDANGNKITK
-1657 VDIKGKWELEKD
+1657 VDLDHKWD
-1669 PSIHADAGFK
+1669 RDSNYDASGFK
-1679 GYSSIDQ
+1679 GYSSKDQ
-1686 VNGKTIHIQIDDK
+1686 VDGHTIHIQIEDK

>member
-1 MGKEA
+1 MAKEA

-37 ESIKTSDAADKIT
+37 ESIKTSNAADKIT

-63 NDTLVLNQSTIGAEG
+63 NDTLALNQSTIGAEG
-78 LADVSDLQNAIL
+78 LADISDLQNAIL

-116 LSDAKFAEGGHYSNI
+116 LGDAKFAEGGHYSNI

-147 YDSPISGYN
+147 YDSSISGYN

-197 LITIPNDGTVRAG
+197 FITIPNDGTVRAG
-210 DIVNITITKP
+210 DILNITITKP

-286 EDNSPDNSLLTY
+286 EDNSPDNNLLTY

-307 NETPVLI
+307 NETQVLI

-326 VTLTKPDGKTEVR
+326 VTLTKPDGTTEVR
-339 DVPIDQDIINNG
+339 NEPIDQNIIDNG
-351 YKIDNMPVEHNEP
+351 YKIDNMPVEHGKP
-364 SKVEAFVS
+364 SKVEAYVADS
-372 DRTNTMRSATAS
+372 TNTMRSATAS

-502 PIGRNLYMTLPEEK
+502 PIGRNLEMTLPEEK

-523 QESMDE
+523 QESTDDN
-529 HEVNETTALIRL
+529 EVNKTTARITL

-549 IVTLTINEPTNGV
+549 KLTLTITGPDPDDPVNNPSKT
-562 YTRNF
+562 YTREF
-567 TINMNDKGEVTSI
+567 TIHMDSKGAVTSV
-580 TEIGN
+580 TEN
-585 GGQNF
+585 GTSNV
-590 PLTKESYNQYS
+590 LTPIKSGDNQYTIDVS
-601 FKVPGFDLR
+601 GIQLKHGE
-610 NGQDTTIR
+610 DTTIK
-618 ASITNMTPGR
+618 AKVTNLNPNR

-651 GEANGTRSM
+651 DEAGGAKTM
-660 SREQAMSDGDLDST
+660 TREQAISKDSLGST

-759 GIQHAEDASSVTI
+759 GIQHAEDTSTVTI
-772 SNINNMAV
+772 SNINDMAV
-780 YFKEDADGN
+780 YFKEDTDRN
-789 VSLTRDESMKDGDLH
+789 VSLTRAESKDADGDLH
-804 KTTIVV
+804 KTTVIV

-825 IDNGTSPET
+825 IDNGTSPKT
-834 KKYNVISNVNGEI
+834 YKVTGRDPSGKII
-847 KLEHVK
+847 LEDTSTH
-853 EDGTKE
+853 TS
-859 TITTNAT
+859 ITASD
-866 KNNEIEIPGVD
+866 KNEIEIPGVE
-877 IVAGK
+877 IIAGK
-882 TITVKTK
+882 TINVTTE
-889 TTDANGNGKAEAENH
+889 TTDASGGKKAEAQNH
-904 NILETI
+904 NTLEKLHE
-910 NDDMRIT
+910 DMEIT
-917 FKEDTDNDGILY
+917 FEKDTNNDGILGST
-929 NAEANLDHSVN
+929 EATGA
-940 TTTATIKLPSNFVLG
+940 TTIATIKLPSNFVLG

-982 NGKLIAKHG
+982 NGKLIAKNG

-996 ITDDTDGNKVVKYTL
+996 ITDDADSNKVVKYTL

-1030 ADKTG
+1030 ADK
-1035 ANEVETTSDITLDA
+1035 VETNSDITLDA
-1049 QGNGSGSGFRLFIYE
+1049 QGSGSGTGFRLFIDE
-1064 DTNRNGVLSR
+1064 DKDRNGVLSR
-1074 YEAMDDG
+1074 DEAMKDG
-1081 KLNTTSAILQ
+1081 NLNTTSAILQ
-1091 IPTTVKSDDIIK
+1091 IPTTVNSGDTIK
-1103 VKVNGGAEKTYT
+1103 VKVNGGVEQEYT
-1115 VVSNDGTDV
+1115 VVSNVGNRITLKFPDNHTELLPTD
-1124 TIKDSDG
+1124 
-1131 RLVTLEPG
+1131 
-1139 NKLRISDVHIDK
+1139 NKLKISNVHIDK
-1151 NNPAVVEA
+1151 DHPAVVET

-1168 KATLQAMDTKDL
+1168 KATLESVDTKNL
-1180 KVEFVEDNASRD
+1180 KIEFVEDNASRD

-1206 KKTTISV
+1206 KKTIISV
-1213 QLPYSVVAGDKVTVT
+1213 QVPHNVTNGDKIAVT
-1228 IKEPKADGSTSTR
+1228 IKEPKADGTTADR
-1241 PITYTVTGN
+1241 TINYTVSKT
-1250 ANGIIS
+1250 ANGKIS
-1256 VKNEDTQDTLN
+1256 LTDDTTHVTTQLA
-1267 LKNNTIKI
+1267 NNTIKI
-1275 PGVAMLPGRYTSA
+1275 PGVAMLPGRETSA
-1288 EATIKNGA
+1288 VATITNGA
-1296 ETTTSTEAKV
+1296 ETTTSSEAKAK
-1306 QLAPLSDAGL
+1306 LAPLSEAGL

-1330 SRDELDEYKK
+1330 SRDESGSKI
-1340 DNPSNNT
+1340 
-1347 SKVKVSI
+1347 SKVHVSI
-1354 PGSVIEGDKIH
+1354 PGSVIAGDKID
-1365 VTVTKP
+1365 VKITNPNGSILTKH
-1371 GETTNAVDKKYE
+1371 YE
-1383 VESKDVNGNITLKDV
+1383 VMGKDVNGKITLKNLDDNSQQ
-1398 TDPNHSFTIVDE
+1398 TLGRDT
-1410 NNNPKKFN
+1410 
-1418 ASNPLEL
+1418 PLDL
-1425 DAAIAVGKDKDTV
+1425 DATIAVDKETK
-1438 AKVTLT
+1438 AEVTLT

-1480 RSTTVKVYLNEDARA
+1480 RSTTVKVYLNEDARN
-1495 GDKVEFKYTDPD
+1495 GDTVEFKYTDPD
-1507 NHHALTKTA
+1507 NHHALTKTVRH
-1516 EYTLSAADI
+1516 TLSAADI
-1525 TKGTFDQELDI
+1525 AKGTFDQELDI
-1536 NARSAYE
+1536 NARSAYD

-1556 ESKSYEPYKPFHI
+1556 ESKSYEPYKPLHI

-1582 DMKGGDSNNDT
+1582 DMKGGEGHDT
-1593 LVVDGQK
+1593 LVFDKQIVDLRGI
-1600 VDFSHLADLNLL
+1600 ANL
-1612 DAKVESFENIQ
+1612 DSKVESFENLE
-1623 LKGNSEIKFDANAI
+1623 LKGETKIKFNAQNI
-1637 FDITDNLN
+1637 LDITDNPD
-1645 TILKIKGDATNK
+1645 TVLKIKGGDVDANGNKITK
-1657 VDIKGKWELEKD
+1657 VDLVHKWTVD
-1669 PSIHADAGFK
+1669 HSYDTAGFK

-1686 VNGKTIHIQIDDK
+1686 INGKTIHIQIDDK
-1699 IQTDL
+1699 IHTDL